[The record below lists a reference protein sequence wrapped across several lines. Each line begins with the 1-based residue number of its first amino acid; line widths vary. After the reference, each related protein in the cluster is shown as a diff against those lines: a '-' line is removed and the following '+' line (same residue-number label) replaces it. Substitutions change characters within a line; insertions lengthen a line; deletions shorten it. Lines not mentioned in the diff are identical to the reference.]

1 MAVKPIGT
9 TALTWG
15 SLLGRGNREPIDATQ
30 LNYSYTD
37 LLWEL
42 NQRTVS
48 YQIGANNG
56 GSGNY
61 YVGLIT
67 AVPYVNEDDKRKDSH
82 YTVDAN
88 GNKKLETI
96 DMKGPWYVSYKGT
109 DKGRG
114 TAKNKYG
121 FVPDGNPNTYY
132 ADRIVLKQEMD
143 YTLDNGFVRKTQL
156 GTYYTGVGHW
166 YDSYTKSKTYANGL
180 ECPDGV
186 YFPTTSYAEIFN
198 DYTHN
203 VATGIFS
210 HAEGGGTTA
219 SGNYSH
225 AEGDRTMSAG
235 TSTHAEGTNT
245 SAYSIASHA
254 EGGGTTASGNYSHAE
269 GGGTTAS
276 GEDSHAEG
284 GGTTASGPYSHAE
297 GNSTYANGDYSH
309 AEGSRTMSAGTST
322 HAEGTYTSAYS
333 IASHAEGYGTNASG
347 DQSHAEGNTTKAT
360 GANSHAEG
368 NGTYANGENSHA
380 EGGGTLAYSI
390 GSHAEGGGTTAS
402 GPYSHAEGGGT
413 IASGHYSHAEGGGTT
428 ASGNQSHTEGYTTK
442 ATGANSHAEG
452 NSTKATGDQSHA
464 EGGGTTASGNQS
476 HAEGNATKATGANSH
491 AEGIFTYVHST
502 AENSHAEG
510 TGSYT
515 KGVNAHAE
523 NSSYANGKN
532 SHSGGEATAGGVNS
546 FAHGVKRT
554 LASGANSIALVS
566 GTASGSNSIAFTGTA
581 SGNSSI
587 SLDGTASGSNS
598 VSIQGTAKSTDSIAI
613 GQGAIAETGQ
623 GAMALI
629 KGHATGQ
636 QSLATNA
643 SSASGTNSVAM
654 NASSASN
661 TQSFA
666 VNNSTASG
674 INSAST
680 NKGNASGEN
689 SISTNIS
696 TATGVNSAALN
707 NGNASGEGSVAMNYS
722 KATGKGSVAIGL
734 GTIASGEYSL
744 SNGHETRAN
753 NHDSHAEGYGTNA
766 SGDQSHAEGI
776 VTTTNGL
783 ASHAE
788 GQGSTTGTNATA
800 AHAEGSYT
808 IANNESEHAQGKYNV
823 SDTENSG
830 TLFTIGNGTANDKRH
845 NVVGIYH
852 NGDINIEGP
861 NTTNHN
867 TGYFKTT
874 VDGNH
879 TEVVRGNYTQTI
891 GTTGK
896 NNTCNITV
904 NGNTTNRL
912 NGTSDTRIT
921 GATYE
926 GYGSTFISSVTGFKS
941 SYAYNNVFNKVNK
954 SSYNYI
960 GEYLGTYVS
969 KSISERSDTNVYL
982 SAPKI
987 CIHGDT
993 ATDGTYV
1000 DISSDVSYVYG
1011 RRHTYIGQPVHGGTS
1026 VTTTI
1031 KGNTINENST
1041 TSNKTTNT
1049 NNETVTGNS
1058 TTNVTGSTNLTTG
1071 SLNITS
1077 GSTNLDLNKTHI
1089 HTTNELCIKSNTNT
1103 YFKGATNTYLGK
1115 DQEGY
1120 KGTNFYVSSSNTG
1133 DLTSPNISLNA
1144 STKYD
1149 ENVGNKS
1156 LTATGT
1162 LNEDITGVV
1171 TTTNRNNCN
1180 IYTYGNSYTYVHGN
1194 ITDTAEGERLV
1205 VTKGSINIHN
1215 LNNSNTYTSGNTYQY
1230 TSGNKTDTVSGTITI
1245 NCNTINE
1252 NSTTSNKT
1260 TNTNNETVTGNS
1272 TTNVTG
1278 STNLTTGSLNITS
1291 GVTNLNLNKTHIHV
1305 TNDLCIKSSTN
1316 TYFKGATNTY
1326 VGKDQE
1332 GNKGTNFYVT
1342 SSTLGDLTSP
1352 SISLNASKK
1361 YDENIGNKSVIAKGT
1376 LTEDITGIVTTTN
1389 RNNCNIYTYGNSY
1402 TYIHGNI
1409 TDTAE
1414 GERLVVTKSN
1424 VNVHNLSNSTT
1435 STSGNTYQYTS
1446 SNKTDAVG
1454 GTRTNITNGNVST
1467 TNKANVSITTRGAH
1481 TESITNERSFTV
1493 GKHDSLIVNSGG
1505 RTEKITGEKITQV
1518 VSGNI
1523 NAYTDD
1529 THDTRLHTRS
1539 TYVETVHTYI
1549 GDKTNTYI
1557 SGNYSV
1563 GLGQGIKIS
1572 SYTNVSTGKY
1582 NKDEASYFAVGIGTS
1597 DTNRKNAFWIS
1608 QGTTAGTNGVAYF
1621 SNNTYVYGNTY
1632 DPGQYPNN
1640 KEDKSWS
1647 AVVTYNM
1654 YRNSYTYLYKTVN
1667 DKFNTFG
1674 TGTYFTKSIDPF
1686 TYTPVSYTL
1695 HYTTQTFNNKENSW
1709 PIVKHQ
1715 YVLPQ
1720 AIPGALENDNSG
1732 MAGLMSARDKA
1743 RLDSIW
1749 EGDKQ
1754 IAGIQISTG
1763 SWQVFKNDG
1772 STYTLANIKHQS
1784 NSITNIK
1791 VEYGFK
1797 VKWSG
1802 TWKWTVNNQK
1812 NAEECKG
1819 AWGTTLPAVNTNSST
1834 YTSPVLSGNESG
1846 NWSQIC
1852 YETIYAAKRGLI
1864 ISGYPDDY
1872 AASSNGSRHL
1882 GSIVPASGKDNRS
1895 CSVSWATYRLLF
1907 YGMCTQAEAD
1917 GLNIG
1922 VMKTKTTKDITKRSW
1937 EIYYNSDSSHC
1948 FFMAYPAAFGNIATI
1963 KKNGVEI
1970 ITSSFLKVGAVN
1982 YTNGAGYTQQYYV
1995 YRSGVGAAGMSITI
2009 S

>member
-48 YQIGANNG
+48 YQIGTNNG

-114 TAKNKYG
+114 TAQNKYG

-203 VATGIFS
+203 VATGNFS
-210 HAEGGGTTA
+210 HSEGKQ
-219 SGNYSH
+219 
-225 AEGDRTMSAG
+225 
-235 TSTHAEGTNT
+235 NT
-245 SAYSIASHA
+245 V
-254 EGGGTTASGNYSHAE
+254 N
-269 GGGTTAS
+269 
-276 GEDSHAEG
+276 GE
-284 GGTTASGPYSHAE
+284 
-297 GNSTYANGDYSH
+297 
-309 AEGSRTMSAGTST
+309 
-322 HAEGTYTSAYS
+322 
-333 IASHAEGYGTNASG
+333 ASHAEGYGNTINAMHAHAEGHTNTVSADDSHAEGQGNSVSG
-347 DQSHAEGNTTKAT
+347 EYAHVEGYHTNVLSNAGHAEGNTTIVSAVN
-360 GANSHAEG
+360 A
-368 NGTYANGENSHA
+368 
-380 EGGGTLAYSI
+380 
-390 GSHAEGGGTTAS
+390 
-402 GPYSHAEGGGT
+402 
-413 IASGHYSHAEGGGTT
+413 
-428 ASGNQSHTEGYTTK
+428 
-442 ATGANSHAEG
+442 HAEG
-452 NSTKATGDQSHA
+452 NS
-464 EGGGTTASGNQS
+464 
-476 HAEGNATKATGANSH
+476 
-491 AEGIFTYVHST
+491 TYVHST

-546 FAHGVKRT
+546 FAHGVKGT
-554 LASGANSIALVS
+554 LASGSNSIALVS
-566 GTASGSNSIAFTGTA
+566 GTASGYSSVAIKGTASGSNSIALTGTA
-581 SGNSSI
+581 SGSNSIALSGTASGIGSI
-587 SLDGTASGSNS
+587 SLDGTASGIGS
-598 VSIQGTAKSTDSIAI
+598 VSIEGTAKSTDSVAI

-636 QSLATNA
+636 QSLAANA

-674 INSAST
+674 INSAS
-680 NKGNASGEN
+680 
-689 SISTNIS
+689 I
-696 TATGVNSAALN
+696 N

-722 KATGKGSVAIGL
+722 QATGKGSVAIGL

-744 SNGHETRAN
+744 AQGHETRAN

-788 GQGSTTGTNATA
+788 GQGGITGADAIA

-852 NGDINIEGP
+852 NGDINVEGQ

-891 GTTGK
+891 GTTSK

-904 NGNTTNRL
+904 NGNTTNRF

-960 GEYLGTYVS
+960 VESLGTYVS

-1058 TTNVTGSTNLTTG
+1058 TTNVTGNTNLTTG

-1077 GSTNLDLNKTHI
+1077 GSTNLDLNETHI
-1089 HTTNELCIKSNTNT
+1089 HVTNELCIKSSTNT

-1115 DQEGY
+1115 DQEGN
-1120 KGTNFYVSSSNTG
+1120 KGTNFYITSTNKG
-1133 DLTSPNISLNA
+1133 DLTSPNISINA

-1194 ITDTAEGERLV
+1194 ITDTV
-1205 VTKGSINIHN
+1205 
-1215 LNNSNTYTSGNTYQY
+1215 
-1230 TSGNKTDTVSGTITI
+1230 
-1245 NCNTINE
+1245 
-1252 NSTTSNKT
+1252 
-1260 TNTNNETVTGNS
+1260 
-1272 TTNVTG
+1272 
-1278 STNLTTGSLNITS
+1278 
-1291 GVTNLNLNKTHIHV
+1291 
-1305 TNDLCIKSSTN
+1305 
-1316 TYFKGATNTY
+1316 
-1326 VGKDQE
+1326 
-1332 GNKGTNFYVT
+1332 
-1342 SSTLGDLTSP
+1342 
-1352 SISLNASKK
+1352 
-1361 YDENIGNKSVIAKGT
+1361 
-1376 LTEDITGIVTTTN
+1376 
-1389 RNNCNIYTYGNSY
+1389 
-1402 TYIHGNI
+1402 
-1409 TDTAE
+1409 E

-1446 SNKTDAVG
+1446 GNKTDAVG
-1454 GTRTNITNGNVST
+1454 GTRTNITDGNVST
-1467 TNKANVSITTRGAH
+1467 TNKANVSITTSGTH

-1493 GKHDSLIVNSGG
+1493 GKHDSLTVNSGG

-1539 TYVETVHTYI
+1539 TYIETVHTYI

-1563 GLGQGIKIS
+1563 GLGQGIKVS
-1572 SYTNVSTGKY
+1572 SNTNVSTGKY

-1632 DPGQYPNN
+1632 DPSQYPNN

-1647 AVVTYNM
+1647 TVVTYNM

-1695 HYTTQTFNNKENSW
+1695 HYTTQTFNNKENNW
-1709 PIVKHQ
+1709 PTVKHQ
-1715 YVLPQ
+1715 YVLSQ

-1772 STYTLANIKHQS
+1772 STTYTLANIKHQS
-1784 NSITNIK
+1784 NSITNLK

-1834 YTSPVLSGNESG
+1834 YTSPVLGDNGTG

-1922 VMKTKTTKDITKRSW
+1922 IMKTKTTKDITGRSW
-1937 EIYYNSDSSHC
+1937 TINYTSDSSHC
-1948 FFMAYPAAFGNIATI
+1948 FFMAYPAAFGNISTI

-1970 ITSSFLKVGAVN
+1970 ITSSFIKVGAVN
-1982 YTNGAGYTQQYYV
+1982 YTNGAGFTQQYYV

>member
-48 YQIGANNG
+48 YQIGINNG

-67 AVPYVNEDDKRKDSH
+67 SVPYVNEDDKRKDSH

-114 TAKNKYG
+114 TAQNKYG

-166 YDSYTKSKTYANGL
+166 YDSYIMSKKYADGL
-180 ECPDGV
+180 ECPDGT

-198 DYTHN
+198 DYTYN

-210 HAEGGGTTA
+210 HAEGK
-219 SGNYSH
+219 S
-225 AEGDRTMSAG
+225 
-235 TSTHAEGTNT
+235 
-245 SAYSIASHA
+245 
-254 EGGGTTASGNYSHAE
+254 
-269 GGGTTAS
+269 
-276 GEDSHAEG
+276 
-284 GGTTASGPYSHAE
+284 
-297 GNSTYANGDYSH
+297 
-309 AEGSRTMSAGTST
+309 
-322 HAEGTYTSAYS
+322 
-333 IASHAEGYGTNASG
+333 
-347 DQSHAEGNTTKAT
+347 
-360 GANSHAEG
+360 
-368 NGTYANGENSHA
+368 
-380 EGGGTLAYSI
+380 
-390 GSHAEGGGTTAS
+390 
-402 GPYSHAEGGGT
+402 T
-413 IASGHYSHAEGGGTT
+413 IASG
-428 ASGNQSHTEGYTTK
+428 N
-442 ATGANSHAEG
+442 
-452 NSTKATGDQSHA
+452 QSHA
-464 EGGGTTASGNQS
+464 EGGGTTASGGCSHAEGAGTTANGYSS
-476 HAEGNATKATGANSH
+476 HAEGNATIVSAVNAH
-491 AEGIFTYVHST
+491 AEGNSTYVHST

-523 NSSYANGKN
+523 NSSYANGEN

-546 FAHGVKRT
+546 FAHGIKET
-554 LASGANSIALVS
+554 LASGSNSIALVS
-566 GTASGSNSIAFTGTA
+566 GTASGYSSVAIKGTASGSNSIALTGTA
-581 SGNSSI
+581 SGSNSIALSGTASGIGSI
-587 SLDGTASGSNS
+587 SLDGTASGIGS
-598 VSIQGTAKSTDSIAI
+598 VSIQGTAKSTDSVAI
-613 GQGAIAETGQ
+613 GQGSVAETAQ

-636 QSLATNA
+636 QSLATNI
-643 SSASGTNSVAM
+643 STASGTNSVAM

-666 VNNSTASG
+666 VNNSTSSG
-674 INSAST
+674 VNSTST

-734 GTIASGEYSL
+734 NTIASGEYSL
-744 SNGHETRAN
+744 SNGYETRAN

-766 SGDQSHAEGI
+766 SGDQSHTEGI
-776 VTTTNGL
+776 VTTTNGS

-788 GQGSTTGTNATA
+788 GQGSITGTNATA

-891 GTTGK
+891 GTTSK

-904 NGNTTNRL
+904 NGNTTNRF
-912 NGTSDTRIT
+912 NGTSDTRTT
-921 GATYE
+921 GATYK
-926 GYGSTFISSVTGFKS
+926 GYESSFISSVTGFKS

-1011 RRHTYIGQPVHGGTS
+1011 RRHTYIGQPVHSGTS

-1058 TTNVTGSTNLTTG
+1058 TTNVTGNTNLNTG

-1089 HTTNELCIKSNTNT
+1089 HVTNELCIKSSTDA
-1103 YFKGATNTYLGK
+1103 YFKGATNTFIGK
-1115 DQEGY
+1115 DQEGN
-1120 KGTNFYVSSSNTG
+1120 KSTNFYVTSSTTG

-1144 STKYD
+1144 ST
-1149 ENVGNKS
+1149 
-1156 LTATGT
+1156 
-1162 LNEDITGVV
+1162 
-1171 TTTNRNNCN
+1171 
-1180 IYTYGNSYTYVHGN
+1180 
-1194 ITDTAEGERLV
+1194 
-1205 VTKGSINIHN
+1205 
-1215 LNNSNTYTSGNTYQY
+1215 
-1230 TSGNKTDTVSGTITI
+1230 
-1245 NCNTINE
+1245 
-1252 NSTTSNKT
+1252 
-1260 TNTNNETVTGNS
+1260 
-1272 TTNVTG
+1272 
-1278 STNLTTGSLNITS
+1278 
-1291 GVTNLNLNKTHIHV
+1291 
-1305 TNDLCIKSSTN
+1305 
-1316 TYFKGATNTY
+1316 
-1326 VGKDQE
+1326 
-1332 GNKGTNFYVT
+1332 
-1342 SSTLGDLTSP
+1342 
-1352 SISLNASKK
+1352 K

-1376 LTEDITGIVTTTN
+1376 LTEDITGIVTITN
-1389 RNNCNIYTYGNSY
+1389 HNNYNTYTYGNSY
-1402 TYIHGNI
+1402 TYVHGNI
-1409 TDTAE
+1409 IDAIE
-1414 GERLVVTKSN
+1414 GERLVITKSP
-1424 VNVHNLSNSTT
+1424 VNIHNLSNSTT
-1435 STSGNTYQYTS
+1435 STSGNTYQYTNT
-1446 SNKTDAVG
+1446 NKTDAVHS
-1454 GTRTNITNGNVST
+1454 TRTNITDGNVST
-1467 TNKANVSITTRGAH
+1467 TNKSNVSITTRGAH
-1481 TESITNERSFTV
+1481 TESITNERSVTI
-1493 GKHDSLIVNSGG
+1493 GKHDSLIVSSGG
-1505 RTEKITGEKITQV
+1505 RTDNITGEKITQV
-1518 VSGNI
+1518 ISGNI

-1529 THDTRLHTRS
+1529 THDARLHTRS
-1539 TYVETVHTYI
+1539 TYIETVHAYI
-1549 GDKTNTYI
+1549 GDKSNTSI
-1557 SGNYSV
+1557 TGNYSV
-1563 GLGQGIKIS
+1563 GLGQGIKVS
-1572 SYTNVSTGKY
+1572 SNTNVSTGKY

-1608 QGTTAGTNGVAYF
+1608 QGNTVGTNGVGYF
-1621 SNNTYVYGNTY
+1621 SNHTYVYGNTY

-1654 YRNSYTYLYKTVN
+1654 YRNSYTHLYTTID
-1667 DKFNTFG
+1667 DKFATFG
-1674 TGTYFTKSIDPF
+1674 TGTYFTYSIDGL
-1686 TYTPVSYTL
+1686 TYTPTTNVFHWKTQIFDKDNNNWPKQSYSFTFTQAN
-1695 HYTTQTFNNKENSW
+1695 YTN
-1709 PIVKHQ
+1709 
-1715 YVLPQ
+1715 
-1720 AIPGALENDNSG
+1720 
-1732 MAGLMSARDKA
+1732 AGVMSAEDKR
-1743 RLDSIW
+1743 RLDSIKGFTYDNGNTH
-1749 EGDKQ
+1749 EYNFNENHTNGDNLHSFHINTDGSIGYTGWTQGFKYTNNASTVTLSYTHYTGNDSSINIPVLNDGNTINQ
-1754 IAGIQISTG
+1754 GSANASKAGIVTADQYNKIVSRLTYLEKWCM
-1763 SWQVFKNDG
+1763 WQSGLPNNK
-1772 STYTLANIKHQS
+1772 STYI
-1784 NSITNIK
+1784 
-1791 VEYGFK
+1791 
-1797 VKWSG
+1797 WSG
-1802 TWKWTVNNQK
+1802 TLSQFNSLTSKPSN
-1812 NAEECKG
+1812 
-1819 AWGTTLPAVNTNSST
+1819 TTF
-1834 YTSPVLSGNESG
+1834 
-1846 NWSQIC
+1846 
-1852 YETIYAAKRGLI
+1852 I
-1864 ISGYPDDY
+1864 IS
-1872 AASSNGSRHL
+1872 N
-1882 GSIVPASGKDNRS
+1882 
-1895 CSVSWATYRLLF
+1895 
-1907 YGMCTQAEAD
+1907 
-1917 GLNIG
+1917 
-1922 VMKTKTTKDITKRSW
+1922 
-1937 EIYYNSDSSHC
+1937 
-1948 FFMAYPAAFGNIATI
+1948 
-1963 KKNGVEI
+1963 
-1970 ITSSFLKVGAVN
+1970 
-1982 YTNGAGYTQQYYV
+1982 
-1995 YRSGVGAAGMSITI
+1995 
-2009 S
+2009 

>member
-48 YQIGANNG
+48 YQIGSNNG

-114 TAKNKYG
+114 TAQNKYG

-219 SGNYSH
+219 SGNQSHAEGVGTTASGNYSH
-225 AEGDRTMSAG
+225 AEGAG
-235 TSTHAEGTNT
+235 TTASKDSSHAEGVGTTASGNYSHAEGAGTTASKDYSHAEGWSTKASGNYSHAEGRSTTASEDYSHAEGGGTTASGIGSHAEGAGTTASGSGSHAEGKDTTASGDYSHAEGRSTTASEQCSHVEGISTTSSGIGSHAEGNNT
-245 SAYSIASHA
+245 TAIGHASHAEGCGTTSREDYSHAEGYGTTAGGSQSHA

-269 GGGTTAS
+269 GWSTTANGS
-276 GEDSHAEG
+276 GSHAEG
-284 GGTTASGPYSHAE
+284 FYTNANGLCSHVEGNNTTAESTSAHAEGERTKAIGQSSHAEGVSSYASGIGSHAE
-297 GNSTYANGDYSH
+297 GNNT
-309 AEGSRTMSAGTST
+309 T
-322 HAEGTYTSAYS
+322 
-333 IASHAEGYGTNASG
+333 ASG
-347 DQSHAEGNTTKAT
+347 NQSHTEGNTTKAT
-360 GANSHAEG
+360 GD
-368 NGTYANGENSHA
+368 
-380 EGGGTLAYSI
+380 
-390 GSHAEGGGTTAS
+390 
-402 GPYSHAEGGGT
+402 
-413 IASGHYSHAEGGGTT
+413 YSHAEGGGTT
-428 ASGNQSHTEGYTTK
+428 ASGYQSHAEGGGTKAIGQSSHAEGDFSYAGGIGSHAEGYSTK
-442 ATGANSHAEG
+442 ATGSNSHAEG
-452 NSTKATGDQSHA
+452 WSTTANGSSSHAEGVDTTASGSQSHA
-464 EGGGTTASGNQS
+464 EGGGTTASGDYS
-476 HAEGNATKATGANSH
+476 HAEGWSTTANGDRSH
-491 AEGIFTYVHST
+491 AEGYNTTVSAINAHAEGNFTYIHNT

-546 FAHGVKRT
+546 FAHGVKGT

-598 VSIQGTAKSTDSIAI
+598 VSIQGTAKSTDSVAI
-613 GQGAIAETGQ
+613 GQGSIAETGQ
-623 GAMALI
+623 GAMGLI

-654 NASSASN
+654 NASSATN

-674 INSAST
+674 INSTST
-680 NKGNASGEN
+680 NKGTASGEN

-766 SGDQSHAEGI
+766 SGDQSHTEGI

-830 TLFTIGNGTANDKRH
+830 TLFTIGNGTDNDKRH

-874 VDGNH
+874 VDGSH

-941 SYAYNNVFNKVNK
+941 SYAYNNAFNKVNK

-960 GEYLGTYVS
+960 GESLGTYVS

-1011 RRHTYIGQPVHGGTS
+1011 RRHTYIGQHVHGGTS

-1031 KGNTINENST
+1031 KG
-1041 TSNKTTNT
+1041 
-1049 NNETVTGNS
+1049 
-1058 TTNVTGSTNLTTG
+1058 
-1071 SLNITS
+1071 
-1077 GSTNLDLNKTHI
+1077 
-1089 HTTNELCIKSNTNT
+1089 
-1103 YFKGATNTYLGK
+1103 
-1115 DQEGY
+1115 
-1120 KGTNFYVSSSNTG
+1120 
-1133 DLTSPNISLNA
+1133 
-1144 STKYD
+1144 
-1149 ENVGNKS
+1149 
-1156 LTATGT
+1156 
-1162 LNEDITGVV
+1162 
-1171 TTTNRNNCN
+1171 
-1180 IYTYGNSYTYVHGN
+1180 
-1194 ITDTAEGERLV
+1194 
-1205 VTKGSINIHN
+1205 
-1215 LNNSNTYTSGNTYQY
+1215 
-1230 TSGNKTDTVSGTITI
+1230 
-1245 NCNTINE
+1245 NTINE

-1352 SISLNASKK
+1352 SISLNASTK

-1402 TYIHGNI
+1402 TYVHGNI

-1446 SNKTDAVG
+1446 ANKTDAVG

-1582 NKDEASYFAVGIGTS
+1582 NKDEASYFAIGIGTS

-1995 YRSGVGAAGMSITI
+1995 YRSGVGSAGMSITI

>member
-48 YQIGANNG
+48 YQIGTNNG

-82 YTVDAN
+82 YTVDAE

-114 TAKNKYG
+114 TAENKYG

-166 YDSYTKSKTYANGL
+166 YDSYIMSRKYADGL
-180 ECPDGV
+180 ECPDGT

-210 HAEGGGTTA
+210 HAEGGSTTA
-219 SGNYSH
+219 SGNCSH
-225 AEGDRTMSAG
+225 AEGVG
-235 TSTHAEGTNT
+235 TTANG
-245 SAYSIASHA
+245 YASHA
-254 EGGGTTASGNYSHAE
+254 EGRSTTANR
-269 GGGTTAS
+269 
-276 GEDSHAEG
+276 D
-284 GGTTASGPYSHAE
+284 
-297 GNSTYANGDYSH
+297 D
-309 AEGSRTMSAGTST
+309 
-322 HAEGTYTSAYS
+322 
-333 IASHAEGYGTNASG
+333 SHAEGYGTKATGSR
-347 DQSHAEGNTTKAT
+347 SHAEGYGTTAS
-360 GANSHAEG
+360 G
-368 NGTYANGENSHA
+368 YYSHA
-380 EGGGTLAYSI
+380 EGGSTTASGI
-390 GSHAEGGGTTAS
+390 GSHAEGG
-402 GPYSHAEGGGT
+402 
-413 IASGHYSHAEGGGTT
+413 
-428 ASGNQSHTEGYTTK
+428 N
-442 ATGANSHAEG
+442 
-452 NSTKATGDQSHA
+452 
-464 EGGGTTASGNQS
+464 
-476 HAEGNATKATGANSH
+476 
-491 AEGIFTYVHST
+491 TYVHST
-502 AENSHAEG
+502 AENS
-510 TGSYT
+510 
-515 KGVNAHAE
+515 
-523 NSSYANGKN
+523 
-532 SHSGGEATAGGVNS
+532 
-546 FAHGVKRT
+546 
-554 LASGANSIALVS
+554 
-566 GTASGSNSIAFTGTA
+566 
-581 SGNSSI
+581 
-587 SLDGTASGSNS
+587 
-598 VSIQGTAKSTDSIAI
+598 
-613 GQGAIAETGQ
+613 
-623 GAMALI
+623 
-629 KGHATGQ
+629 
-636 QSLATNA
+636 
-643 SSASGTNSVAM
+643 
-654 NASSASN
+654 
-661 TQSFA
+661 
-666 VNNSTASG
+666 
-674 INSAST
+674 
-680 NKGNASGEN
+680 
-689 SISTNIS
+689 
-696 TATGVNSAALN
+696 
-707 NGNASGEGSVAMNYS
+707 
-722 KATGKGSVAIGL
+722 
-734 GTIASGEYSL
+734 
-744 SNGHETRAN
+744 
-753 NHDSHAEGYGTNA
+753 
-766 SGDQSHAEGI
+766 
-776 VTTTNGL
+776 
-783 ASHAE
+783 
-788 GQGSTTGTNATA
+788 
-800 AHAEGSYT
+800 HAEGSYT

-830 TLFTIGNGTANDKRH
+830 TLFTIGNGTANDNRH
-845 NVVGIYH
+845 NVIGIYH
-852 NGDINIEGP
+852 NGDINIEGQ

-874 VDGNH
+874 VDGSH
-879 TEVVRGNYTQTI
+879 TEVVKGNYTQTI
-891 GTTGK
+891 GTTSK

-904 NGNTTNRL
+904 NGNTTNRF
-912 NGTSDTRIT
+912 NGTSDTRTT

-960 GEYLGTYVS
+960 GESLGTYVS
-969 KSISERSDTNVYL
+969 GPISERSDTNVYL

-987 CIHGDT
+987 CINGDT

-1000 DISSDVSYVYG
+1000 DISSDVSYIYG
-1011 RRHTYIGQPVHGGTS
+1011 RRHTYIGQPVHNGTS

-1058 TTNVTGSTNLTTG
+1058 T
-1071 SLNITS
+1071 
-1077 GSTNLDLNKTHI
+1077 
-1089 HTTNELCIKSNTNT
+1089 IK
-1103 YFKGATNTYLGK
+1103 
-1115 DQEGY
+1115 
-1120 KGTNFYVSSSNTG
+1120 
-1133 DLTSPNISLNA
+1133 
-1144 STKYD
+1144 
-1149 ENVGNKS
+1149 
-1156 LTATGT
+1156 
-1162 LNEDITGVV
+1162 
-1171 TTTNRNNCN
+1171 
-1180 IYTYGNSYTYVHGN
+1180 
-1194 ITDTAEGERLV
+1194 
-1205 VTKGSINIHN
+1205 
-1215 LNNSNTYTSGNTYQY
+1215 
-1230 TSGNKTDTVSGTITI
+1230 
-1245 NCNTINE
+1245 
-1252 NSTTSNKT
+1252 
-1260 TNTNNETVTGNS
+1260 
-1272 TTNVTG
+1272 VTG

-1305 TNDLCIKSSTN
+1305 TNDLCIKSSIN

-1326 VGKDQE
+1326 IGKDQE
-1332 GNKGTNFYVT
+1332 ENKSTNFYVT
-1342 SSTLGDLTSP
+1342 STNTGDLTSP
-1352 SISLNASKK
+1352 IISLNASTE
-1361 YDENIGNKSVIAKGT
+1361 YDENVGNKSVIATGT
-1376 LTEDITGIVTTTN
+1376 LTEDITGIVTKTN
-1389 RNNCNIYTYGNSY
+1389 HNNYNDYICGNSY
-1402 TYIHGNI
+1402 IYVHGNI
-1409 TDTAE
+1409 TDTTE
-1414 GERLVVTKSN
+1414 GERLVVTKN
-1424 VNVHNLSNSTT
+1424 HVNVHNLNNSTT

-1446 SNKTDAVG
+1446 NNKTDAVG
-1454 GTRTNITNGNVST
+1454 GTRTDITDGNVSV
-1467 TNKANVSITTRGAH
+1467 TNKTNVNITTGGTH
-1481 TESITNERSFTV
+1481 TESITNERSVTV

-1518 VSGNI
+1518 ISGNI

-1539 TYVETVHTYI
+1539 SYIETVHAYI
-1549 GDKTNTYI
+1549 GDKTNTVI
-1557 SGNYSV
+1557 NGNYSV
-1563 GLGQGIKIS
+1563 GLGQGIKVS
-1572 SYTNVSTGKY
+1572 SNTNVSTGKY

-1608 QGTTAGTNGVAYF
+1608 QGNTAGTNGVGYF

-1647 AVVTYNM
+1647 SVVTYNM

-1695 HYTTQTFNNKENSW
+1695 HYTTQTFNNAENSW
-1709 PIVKHQ
+1709 PTVKHQ

-1784 NSITNIK
+1784 NSITNLK

-1819 AWGTTLPAVNTNSST
+1819 AWGTTLPPVNTNSST
-1834 YTSPVLSGNESG
+1834 YTSSVLSGNG
-1846 NWSQIC
+1846 SQIC

-1872 AASSNGSRHL
+1872 AASSNGSKHL

-1917 GLNIG
+1917 GLNID
-1922 VMKTKTTKDITKRSW
+1922 VMKTKTTKDITGRNW
-1937 EIYYNSDSSHC
+1937 TINYTSDSSHC
-1948 FFMAYPAAFGNIATI
+1948 FFMAYPAAFGNISTI

-1970 ITSSFLKVGAVN
+1970 ITSSFIKVGAVN
-1982 YTNGAGYTQQYYV
+1982 YTNGAGFTQQYYV

>member
-48 YQIGANNG
+48 YQIGINNG

-67 AVPYVNEDDKRKDSH
+67 AVPYVNEDDNRKDSH

-114 TAKNKYG
+114 TAQNKYG

-166 YDSYTKSKTYANGL
+166 YDSYIMSKRYADGL
-180 ECPDGV
+180 ECPDGT

-198 DYTHN
+198 DYTYN
-203 VATGIFS
+203 VATGNFS
-210 HAEGGGTTA
+210 HSEGKQ
-219 SGNYSH
+219 
-225 AEGDRTMSAG
+225 
-235 TSTHAEGTNT
+235 NT
-245 SAYSIASHA
+245 
-254 EGGGTTASGNYSHAE
+254 
-269 GGGTTAS
+269 
-276 GEDSHAEG
+276 
-284 GGTTASGPYSHAE
+284 
-297 GNSTYANGDYSH
+297 ANG
-309 AEGSRTMSAGTST
+309 E
-322 HAEGTYTSAYS
+322 
-333 IASHAEGYGTNASG
+333 ASHAEGYNNTVNALHAHAEGNRNTVSG
-347 DQSHAEGNTTKAT
+347 NDSHAEGRENIVSGQYAHVEGYKNKVLLNA
-360 GANSHAEG
+360 GHAEG
-368 NGTYANGENSHA
+368 
-380 EGGGTLAYSI
+380 
-390 GSHAEGGGTTAS
+390 TT
-402 GPYSHAEGGGT
+402 
-413 IASGHYSHAEGGGTT
+413 TT
-428 ASGNQSHTEGYTTK
+428 VFAINAHT
-442 ATGANSHAEG
+442 EG
-452 NSTKATGDQSHA
+452 NSTYVHQAAD
-464 EGGGTTASGNQS
+464 
-476 HAEGNATKATGANSH
+476 NSH
-491 AEGIFTYVHST
+491 S
-502 AENSHAEG
+502 EG

-515 KGVNAHAE
+515 KGINAHAE

-546 FAHGVKRT
+546 FAHGVKGT
-554 LASGANSIALVS
+554 LASGSNSIALVS
-566 GTASGSNSIAFTGTA
+566 GTASGYSSVAIKGTASGSNSIALTGTA
-581 SGNSSI
+581 SGSNSIALSGTASGIGSI
-587 SLDGTASGSNS
+587 SLDGTASGIGS
-598 VSIQGTAKSTDSIAI
+598 VSIQGTAKSTDSVAI
-613 GQGAIAETGQ
+613 GQGSIAETGQ
-623 GAMALI
+623 GAMGLI

-636 QSLATNA
+636 QSLATNI
-643 SSASGTNSVAM
+643 STASGTNSVAM

-674 INSAST
+674 VNSASL
-680 NKGNASGEN
+680 NKGKASAEN

-696 TATGVNSAALN
+696 TATGVNSTALN

-734 GTIASGEYSL
+734 GTVAKGEYSL
-744 SNGHETRAN
+744 AQGHETRAN
-753 NHDSHAEGYGTNA
+753 NHDSHAEGYSTNA
-766 SGDQSHAEGI
+766 SRDQSHTEGI

-788 GQGSTTGTNATA
+788 GQGSITGTNATA

-830 TLFTIGNGTANDKRH
+830 TLFTIGNGTAEDNRH

-874 VDGNH
+874 VDGSH

-896 NNTCNITV
+896 NNNCNITV
-904 NGNTTNRL
+904 NGNTTNRF

-1011 RRHTYIGQPVHGGTS
+1011 RRHTYIGQPVHSGTS

-1058 TTNVTGSTNLTTG
+1058 IIKVTGNTNLNTG

-1077 GSTNLDLNKTHI
+1077 GNTKLDLNKTHI
-1089 HTTNELCIKSNTNT
+1089 HVTNELCIKSSTDA
-1103 YFKGATNTYLGK
+1103 YFKGDTNTFIGK
-1115 DQEGY
+1115 DQEGN
-1120 KGTNFYVSSSNTG
+1120 KSTNFYVTSTTKG

-1144 STKYD
+1144 
-1149 ENVGNKS
+1149 
-1156 LTATGT
+1156 
-1162 LNEDITGVV
+1162 
-1171 TTTNRNNCN
+1171 
-1180 IYTYGNSYTYVHGN
+1180 
-1194 ITDTAEGERLV
+1194 
-1205 VTKGSINIHN
+1205 
-1215 LNNSNTYTSGNTYQY
+1215 NT
-1230 TSGNKTDTVSGTITI
+1230 
-1245 NCNTINE
+1245 
-1252 NSTTSNKT
+1252 
-1260 TNTNNETVTGNS
+1260 
-1272 TTNVTG
+1272 
-1278 STNLTTGSLNITS
+1278 
-1291 GVTNLNLNKTHIHV
+1291 
-1305 TNDLCIKSSTN
+1305 
-1316 TYFKGATNTY
+1316 
-1326 VGKDQE
+1326 
-1332 GNKGTNFYVT
+1332 
-1342 SSTLGDLTSP
+1342 
-1352 SISLNASKK
+1352 K
-1361 YDENIGNKSVIAKGT
+1361 YDENIGNKSVIATGT
-1376 LTEDITGIVTTTN
+1376 LTEDITGIVTITN
-1389 RNNCNIYTYGNSY
+1389 HNNYNTYTYGNSY
-1402 TYIHGNI
+1402 TYVHGNI

-1435 STSGNTYQYTS
+1435 STSGNTYQYTNT
-1446 SNKTDAVG
+1446 NKTDAVH
-1454 GTRTNITNGNVST
+1454 GTRTNITDGKVSI
-1467 TNKANVSITTRGAH
+1467 TNKANVNITTGGAH
-1481 TESITNERSFTV
+1481 TESITNERSVTV
-1493 GKHDSLIVNSGG
+1493 GKHDSLIVSLGG
-1505 RTEKITGEKITQV
+1505 RTDKITGEKITQV
-1518 VSGNI
+1518 ILGNI

-1529 THDTRLHTRS
+1529 THDARLHTRS
-1539 TYVETVHTYI
+1539 TYIETVHAYI
-1549 GDKTNTYI
+1549 GDKSNTSI
-1557 SGNYSV
+1557 TGNYSV
-1563 GLGQGIKIS
+1563 GLGQGIKVS
-1572 SYTNVSTGKY
+1572 SNTNVSTGKF
-1582 NKDEASYFAVGIGTS
+1582 NKDEASYFVVGIGTS

-1608 QGTTAGTNGVAYF
+1608 QGNTAGTNGVGYF

-1654 YRNSYTYLYKTVN
+1654 YRNSYTYLYNTMN
-1667 DKFNTFG
+1667 DKFDTFG

-1709 PIVKHQ
+1709 PTVKHQ

-1772 STYTLANIKHQS
+1772 TTYTLANIKHQT
-1784 NSITNIK
+1784 NSITNLK

-1802 TWKWTVNNQK
+1802 TWKWTVSNQK

-1819 AWGTTLPAVNTNSST
+1819 AWGSTLPAVNTNSST
-1834 YTSPVLSGNESG
+1834 YTSPVLSGNGTG

-1864 ISGYPDDY
+1864 ISRYPDDY
-1872 AASSNGSRHL
+1872 AASSNGTRHL

-1895 CSVSWATYRLLF
+1895 CSVGWATYRLLF

-1917 GLNIG
+1917 GLNID
-1922 VMKTKTTKDITKRSW
+1922 VMKTKTTKDITGKSW
-1937 EIYYNSDSSHC
+1937 TINYKSDSSHC
-1948 FFMAYPAAFGNIATI
+1948 FFMAYPAEFGNISTI
-1963 KKNGVEI
+1963 KKNGAEI
-1970 ITSSFLKVGAVN
+1970 ITSSFLKVGTVN
-1982 YTNGAGYTQQYYV
+1982 YTNGAGYTQQYNV

>member
-1 MAVKPIGT
+1 MAVSTIKT
-9 TALTWG
+9 TQMTWG
-15 SLLGRGNREPIDATQ
+15 FLNSRLNREPIDAAS
-30 LNYSYTD
+30 LSNSYTD

-42 NQRTVS
+42 NQTS
-48 YQIGANNG
+48 STYELGKSNTG
-56 GSGNY
+56 GSSNF

-67 AVPYVNEDDKRKDSH
+67 SVPYVNKGHGKNEDGS
-82 YTVDAN
+82 
-88 GNKKLETI
+88 L
-96 DMKGPWYVSYKGT
+96 KGPWYVTYCGSDPNEGT
-109 DKGRG
+109 G
-114 TAKNKYG
+114 KYAFTG
-121 FVPDGNPNTYY
+121 HIDDPINAANTYY
-132 ADRIVLKQEMD
+132 ADRIVLKRELD
-143 YTLDNGFVRKTQL
+143 YALDKNTVSPLLL

-166 YDSYTKSKTYANGL
+166 YDSYTKSKEYRDENKEL
-180 ECPDGV
+180 PDGV

-203 VATGIFS
+203 VATGNFS
-210 HAEGGGTTA
+210 HSEGKQ
-219 SGNYSH
+219 NIV
-225 AEGDRTMSAG
+225 
-235 TSTHAEGTNT
+235 N
-245 SAYSIASHA
+245 
-254 EGGGTTASGNYSHAE
+254 
-269 GGGTTAS
+269 
-276 GEDSHAEG
+276 GE
-284 GGTTASGPYSHAE
+284 
-297 GNSTYANGDYSH
+297 
-309 AEGSRTMSAGTST
+309 
-322 HAEGTYTSAYS
+322 
-333 IASHAEGYGTNASG
+333 ASHAEGYGNTINAIHAHAEGHTNTISADDSHAEGQGNTISG
-347 DQSHAEGNTTKAT
+347 KYAHAEGYKNKVQSNAGHAEGNTTTVSAVNAHAEGNFT
-360 GANSHAEG
+360 YVHSNADNSHAEG
-368 NGTYANGENSHA
+368 N
-380 EGGGTLAYSI
+380 
-390 GSHAEGGGTTAS
+390 
-402 GPYSHAEGGGT
+402 
-413 IASGHYSHAEGGGTT
+413 
-428 ASGNQSHTEGYTTK
+428 
-442 ATGANSHAEG
+442 
-452 NSTKATGDQSHA
+452 
-464 EGGGTTASGNQS
+464 
-476 HAEGNATKATGANSH
+476 
-491 AEGIFTYVHST
+491 
-502 AENSHAEG
+502 
-510 TGSYT
+510 GSYT

-532 SHSGGEATAGGVNS
+532 SHSGAEATAGGVNS
-546 FAHGVKRT
+546 FAHGIKGT
-554 LASGANSIALVS
+554 LASGVNSIALVS
-566 GTASGSNSIAFTGTA
+566 GTASGDSSVAVKGTASGSNAIALTGTA
-581 SGNSSI
+581 SGNNSI
-587 SLDGTASGSNS
+587 SLDGTASGVNS
-598 VSIQGTAKSTDSIAI
+598 VSIQGTAKSTDNVAI

-623 GAMALI
+623 GAMGLI

-654 NASSASN
+654 NSSSASN

-674 INSAST
+674 VNSASL
-680 NKGNASGEN
+680 NKGNASAEN

-707 NGNASGEGSVAMNYS
+707 NGTASGEGSVAMNYS
-722 KATGKGSVAIGL
+722 KADGKGSVAIGL
-734 GTIASGEYSL
+734 GTVAKGEYSL
-744 SNGHETRAN
+744 AQGHESRAN
-753 NHDSHAEGYGTNA
+753 NYDSHAEGYGTNA
-766 SGDQSHAEGI
+766 SRDQSHTEGI

-800 AHAEGSYT
+800 SHAEGSYT

-830 TLFTIGNGTANDKRH
+830 TLFTIGNGTAEDNRH

-904 NGNTTNRL
+904 NGNTTNRF
-912 NGTSDTRIT
+912 NGTSDTRTT

-941 SYAYNNVFNKVNK
+941 SYAYNNVFNKVDK

-960 GEYLGTYVS
+960 GESLGTYVS

-993 ATDGTYV
+993 ATDGTYI

-1011 RRHTYIGQPVHGGTS
+1011 RRHTYIGQPVHSGTS

-1058 TTNVTGSTNLTTG
+1058 TINVTESTNLTTG

-1077 GSTNLDLNKTHI
+1077 GVTNLDLNKTHI
-1089 HTTNELCIKSNTNT
+1089 HVTNDLCIKSSTNT
-1103 YFKGATNTYLGK
+1103 YFKGVTNTYIGK
-1115 DQEGY
+1115 DKEGN
-1120 KGTNFYVSSSNTG
+1120 KGTNFYVTSTNTG

-1156 LTATGT
+1156 VIAKGSLT
-1162 LNEDITGVV
+1162 EDITGIV
-1171 TTTNRNNCN
+1171 TTTNRNNYN

-1194 ITDTAEGERLV
+1194 ITDT
-1205 VTKGSINIHN
+1205 I
-1215 LNNSNTYTSGNTYQY
+1215 
-1230 TSGNKTDTVSGTITI
+1230 
-1245 NCNTINE
+1245 
-1252 NSTTSNKT
+1252 
-1260 TNTNNETVTGNS
+1260 
-1272 TTNVTG
+1272 
-1278 STNLTTGSLNITS
+1278 
-1291 GVTNLNLNKTHIHV
+1291 
-1305 TNDLCIKSSTN
+1305 
-1316 TYFKGATNTY
+1316 
-1326 VGKDQE
+1326 
-1332 GNKGTNFYVT
+1332 
-1342 SSTLGDLTSP
+1342 
-1352 SISLNASKK
+1352 
-1361 YDENIGNKSVIAKGT
+1361 
-1376 LTEDITGIVTTTN
+1376 
-1389 RNNCNIYTYGNSY
+1389 
-1402 TYIHGNI
+1402 
-1409 TDTAE
+1409 E
-1414 GERLVVTKSN
+1414 GERLVVTKSH

-1454 GTRTNITNGNVST
+1454 GTRTNITDGKVSV
-1467 TNKANVSITTRGAH
+1467 TNKVNVNITTGGAH

-1505 RTEKITGEKITQV
+1505 RTEKITGEKIVQV

-1523 NAYTDD
+1523 NSYTDD
-1529 THDTRLHTRS
+1529 NHDTRLHTRS
-1539 TYVETVHTYI
+1539 TYIETVHTFI
-1549 GDKTNTYI
+1549 GDNTNTVI
-1557 SGNYSV
+1557 NGNYSI
-1563 GLGQGIKIS
+1563 GLGQGIKVS
-1572 SYTNVSTGKY
+1572 SNTNVSTGKF

-1608 QGTTAGTNGVAYF
+1608 QGNTAGTNGVGYF

-1632 DPGQYPNN
+1632 DPSQYPNN

-1647 AVVTYNM
+1647 TVVTYNM
-1654 YRNSYTYLYKTVN
+1654 YRNSYTYLYKTIN
-1667 DKFNTFG
+1667 NKFNTFG

-1709 PIVKHQ
+1709 PTVKHQ

-1772 STYTLANIKHQS
+1772 STTYTLTNIKHQS
-1784 NSITNIK
+1784 NSITNLK

-1797 VKWSG
+1797 IKWSG
-1802 TWKWTVNNQK
+1802 TWKWTINNQK

-1834 YTSPVLSGNESG
+1834 YTSPLLSGNGTG

-1872 AASSNGSRHL
+1872 ASSSNGTRHL

-1917 GLNIG
+1917 GLKID
-1922 VMKTKTTKDITKRSW
+1922 VMKTKTTKDITGKSW
-1937 EIYYNSDSSHC
+1937 TINYTSDSSHC
-1948 FFMAYPAAFGNIATI
+1948 FFMAYPAEFGNISTI

-1970 ITSSFLKVGAVN
+1970 ITSSFIKVGAVN
-1982 YTNGAGYTQQYYV
+1982 YTNGAGYTQQYNV

>member
-114 TAKNKYG
+114 TAQNKYG

-203 VATGIFS
+203 VATGNFS
-210 HAEGGGTTA
+210 HSEGKQ
-219 SGNYSH
+219 
-225 AEGDRTMSAG
+225 
-235 TSTHAEGTNT
+235 NT
-245 SAYSIASHA
+245 V
-254 EGGGTTASGNYSHAE
+254 N
-269 GGGTTAS
+269 
-276 GEDSHAEG
+276 GE
-284 GGTTASGPYSHAE
+284 
-297 GNSTYANGDYSH
+297 
-309 AEGSRTMSAGTST
+309 
-322 HAEGTYTSAYS
+322 
-333 IASHAEGYGTNASG
+333 ASHAEGYGNTINAIHAHAEGHTNTISADDSHAEGQGNSVSG
-347 DQSHAEGNTTKAT
+347 EYAHVEGYHTNVLSNAGHAEGNTTIVSAVN
-360 GANSHAEG
+360 A
-368 NGTYANGENSHA
+368 
-380 EGGGTLAYSI
+380 
-390 GSHAEGGGTTAS
+390 
-402 GPYSHAEGGGT
+402 
-413 IASGHYSHAEGGGTT
+413 
-428 ASGNQSHTEGYTTK
+428 
-442 ATGANSHAEG
+442 HAEG
-452 NSTKATGDQSHA
+452 NS
-464 EGGGTTASGNQS
+464 
-476 HAEGNATKATGANSH
+476 
-491 AEGIFTYVHST
+491 TYVHST
-502 AENSHAEG
+502 AENSHTEG

-546 FAHGVKRT
+546 FAHGVKGT

-598 VSIQGTAKSTDSIAI
+598 VSIQGTAKSTDSVAI
-613 GQGAIAETGQ
+613 GQGSIAETGQ
-623 GAMALI
+623 GAIALI

-636 QSLATNA
+636 QSLATNT
-643 SSASGTNSVAM
+643 SSASGTNSVSM
-654 NASSASN
+654 NASSATN

-674 INSAST
+674 INSTST
-680 NKGNASGEN
+680 NKGTASGEN

-788 GQGSTTGTNATA
+788 GQGSITGTNATA

-845 NVVGIYH
+845 NIVGIYH
-852 NGDINIEGP
+852 NGDINIESP

-941 SYAYNNVFNKVNK
+941 SYAYNNAFNKVNK

-960 GEYLGTYVS
+960 GESLGTYVS
-969 KSISERSDTNVYL
+969 KSILERSDTNVYL

-1077 GSTNLDLNKTHI
+1077 GVTNLNLNKTHI
-1089 HTTNELCIKSNTNT
+1089 HVTNDLCIKSSTNT
-1103 YFKGATNTYLGK
+1103 YFKGATNTYVGK
-1115 DQEGY
+1115 DQEGN
-1120 KGTNFYVSSSNTG
+1120 KGTNFYVTSTTLG

-1144 STKYD
+1144 STKYN

-1230 TSGNKTDTVSGTITI
+1230 TS
-1245 NCNTINE
+1245 
-1252 NSTTSNKT
+1252 
-1260 TNTNNETVTGNS
+1260 
-1272 TTNVTG
+1272 
-1278 STNLTTGSLNITS
+1278 
-1291 GVTNLNLNKTHIHV
+1291 
-1305 TNDLCIKSSTN
+1305 
-1316 TYFKGATNTY
+1316 A
-1326 VGKDQE
+1326 
-1332 GNKGTNFYVT
+1332 
-1342 SSTLGDLTSP
+1342 
-1352 SISLNASKK
+1352 
-1361 YDENIGNKSVIAKGT
+1361 
-1376 LTEDITGIVTTTN
+1376 
-1389 RNNCNIYTYGNSY
+1389 
-1402 TYIHGNI
+1402 
-1409 TDTAE
+1409 
-1414 GERLVVTKSN
+1414 
-1424 VNVHNLSNSTT
+1424 
-1435 STSGNTYQYTS
+1435 
-1446 SNKTDAVG
+1446 NKTDAVG
-1454 GTRTNITNGNVST
+1454 GARTNITDGNVST

-1529 THDTRLHTRS
+1529 THDTRLNTRS

-1632 DPGQYPNN
+1632 DPSQYPNN

-1654 YRNSYTYLYKTVN
+1654 YRNSYTHLYNTID
-1667 DKFNTFG
+1667 DKFATFG
-1674 TGTYFTKSIDPF
+1674 TGTYFTYSIDGL
-1686 TYTPVSYTL
+1686 TYTPTTNVLHWKTQIFDKANNNWPKQSYSFTF
-1695 HYTTQTFNNKENSW
+1695 TQANHTN
-1709 PIVKHQ
+1709 
-1715 YVLPQ
+1715 
-1720 AIPGALENDNSG
+1720 
-1732 MAGLMSARDKA
+1732 AGVMSAEDKR
-1743 RLDSIW
+1743 RLDSIKGFTYDNGNTH
-1749 EGDKQ
+1749 EYNFNENHTKGDNLHSFHINTDGTIGYTGWTQGFKYTNNASTVTLSYTHYTGNDSSINIPVLNDGNTINQ
-1754 IAGIQISTG
+1754 GSANASKAGIVTADQYNKIVSRLTYLEKWCM
-1763 SWQVFKNDG
+1763 WQSGLPNNK
-1772 STYTLANIKHQS
+1772 STYI
-1784 NSITNIK
+1784 
-1791 VEYGFK
+1791 
-1797 VKWSG
+1797 WSG
-1802 TWKWTVNNQK
+1802 TLAQFNSLTSKPEN
-1812 NAEECKG
+1812 
-1819 AWGTTLPAVNTNSST
+1819 TTF
-1834 YTSPVLSGNESG
+1834 
-1846 NWSQIC
+1846 
-1852 YETIYAAKRGLI
+1852 I
-1864 ISGYPDDY
+1864 IS
-1872 AASSNGSRHL
+1872 N
-1882 GSIVPASGKDNRS
+1882 
-1895 CSVSWATYRLLF
+1895 
-1907 YGMCTQAEAD
+1907 
-1917 GLNIG
+1917 
-1922 VMKTKTTKDITKRSW
+1922 
-1937 EIYYNSDSSHC
+1937 
-1948 FFMAYPAAFGNIATI
+1948 
-1963 KKNGVEI
+1963 
-1970 ITSSFLKVGAVN
+1970 
-1982 YTNGAGYTQQYYV
+1982 
-1995 YRSGVGAAGMSITI
+1995 
-2009 S
+2009 

>member
-48 YQIGANNG
+48 YQIGSNNG

-114 TAKNKYG
+114 TAQNKYG

-219 SGNYSH
+219 SGNQSHAEGVGTTASGNYSH
-225 AEGDRTMSAG
+225 AEGAG
-235 TSTHAEGTNT
+235 TTASKDYSHAEGWSTKASGNYSHAEGRSTTASEDYSHAEGGGTTASGIGSHAEGAGTTASGSGSHAEGKDTTASGDYSHAEGRSTTASEQCSHVEGISTTSSGIGSHAEGNNT
-245 SAYSIASHA
+245 TAIGHASHAEGCGTTSREDYSHAEGYGTTAGGSQSHA

-269 GGGTTAS
+269 GWSTTANGS
-276 GEDSHAEG
+276 GSHAEG
-284 GGTTASGPYSHAE
+284 FYTNANGLCSHVEGNNTTAESTSAHAEGERTKAIGQSSHAEGVSSYASGIGSHAE
-297 GNSTYANGDYSH
+297 GNNT
-309 AEGSRTMSAGTST
+309 T
-322 HAEGTYTSAYS
+322 
-333 IASHAEGYGTNASG
+333 ASG
-347 DQSHAEGNTTKAT
+347 NQSHTEGNTTKAT
-360 GANSHAEG
+360 GD
-368 NGTYANGENSHA
+368 
-380 EGGGTLAYSI
+380 
-390 GSHAEGGGTTAS
+390 
-402 GPYSHAEGGGT
+402 
-413 IASGHYSHAEGGGTT
+413 YSHAEGGGTT
-428 ASGNQSHTEGYTTK
+428 ASGYQSHAEGGGTKAIGQSSHAEGDFSYAGGIGSHAEGYSTK
-442 ATGANSHAEG
+442 ATGSNSHAEG
-452 NSTKATGDQSHA
+452 WSTTANGSSSHAEGVDTTASGSQSHA
-464 EGGGTTASGNQS
+464 EGGGTTASGDYS
-476 HAEGNATKATGANSH
+476 HAEGWSTTANGDRSH
-491 AEGIFTYVHST
+491 AEGYNTTVSAINAHAEGNFTYIHNT

-546 FAHGVKRT
+546 FAHGVKGT

-598 VSIQGTAKSTDSIAI
+598 VSIQGTAKSTDSVAI
-613 GQGAIAETGQ
+613 GQGSIAETGQ
-623 GAMALI
+623 GAMGLI

-654 NASSASN
+654 NASSATN

-674 INSAST
+674 INSTST
-680 NKGNASGEN
+680 NKGTASGEN

-766 SGDQSHAEGI
+766 SGDQSHTEGI

-830 TLFTIGNGTANDKRH
+830 TLFTIGNGTDNDKRH

-874 VDGNH
+874 VDGSH

-941 SYAYNNVFNKVNK
+941 SYAYNNAFNKVNK

-960 GEYLGTYVS
+960 GESLGTYVS

-1011 RRHTYIGQPVHGGTS
+1011 RRHTYIGQHVHGGTS

-1031 KGNTINENST
+1031 KG
-1041 TSNKTTNT
+1041 
-1049 NNETVTGNS
+1049 
-1058 TTNVTGSTNLTTG
+1058 
-1071 SLNITS
+1071 
-1077 GSTNLDLNKTHI
+1077 
-1089 HTTNELCIKSNTNT
+1089 
-1103 YFKGATNTYLGK
+1103 
-1115 DQEGY
+1115 
-1120 KGTNFYVSSSNTG
+1120 
-1133 DLTSPNISLNA
+1133 
-1144 STKYD
+1144 
-1149 ENVGNKS
+1149 
-1156 LTATGT
+1156 
-1162 LNEDITGVV
+1162 
-1171 TTTNRNNCN
+1171 
-1180 IYTYGNSYTYVHGN
+1180 
-1194 ITDTAEGERLV
+1194 
-1205 VTKGSINIHN
+1205 
-1215 LNNSNTYTSGNTYQY
+1215 
-1230 TSGNKTDTVSGTITI
+1230 
-1245 NCNTINE
+1245 NTINE

-1352 SISLNASKK
+1352 SISLNASTK

-1402 TYIHGNI
+1402 TYVHGNI

-1446 SNKTDAVG
+1446 ANKTDAVG

-1582 NKDEASYFAVGIGTS
+1582 NKDEASYFAIGIGTS

-1995 YRSGVGAAGMSITI
+1995 YRSGVGSAGMSITI

>member
-114 TAKNKYG
+114 TAQNKYG

-210 HAEGGGTTA
+210 HAEGE
-219 SGNYSH
+219 S
-225 AEGDRTMSAG
+225 
-235 TSTHAEGTNT
+235 
-245 SAYSIASHA
+245 
-254 EGGGTTASGNYSHAE
+254 
-269 GGGTTAS
+269 
-276 GEDSHAEG
+276 
-284 GGTTASGPYSHAE
+284 
-297 GNSTYANGDYSH
+297 
-309 AEGSRTMSAGTST
+309 
-322 HAEGTYTSAYS
+322 
-333 IASHAEGYGTNASG
+333 
-347 DQSHAEGNTTKAT
+347 
-360 GANSHAEG
+360 
-368 NGTYANGENSHA
+368 
-380 EGGGTLAYSI
+380 
-390 GSHAEGGGTTAS
+390 
-402 GPYSHAEGGGT
+402 T
-413 IASGHYSHAEGGGTT
+413 IASG
-428 ASGNQSHTEGYTTK
+428 N
-442 ATGANSHAEG
+442 
-452 NSTKATGDQSHA
+452 QSHA
-464 EGGGTTASGNQS
+464 EGGGTTASGGCS
-476 HAEGNATKATGANSH
+476 HAEGAGTTANGYSSHTEGNATTVSAVNAH
-491 AEGIFTYVHST
+491 AEGNSTYVHST

-523 NSSYANGKN
+523 NSSYANGEN

-546 FAHGVKRT
+546 FAHGIKET
-554 LASGANSIALVS
+554 LASGSNSIALVS
-566 GTASGSNSIAFTGTA
+566 GTASGYSSVAIKGTASGTNSIALTGTA
-581 SGNSSI
+581 SGSNSIALSGTASGIGSI
-587 SLDGTASGSNS
+587 SLDGTASGIGS
-598 VSIQGTAKSTDSIAI
+598 VSIQGTAKSTDSVAI

-623 GAMALI
+623 GAMGLI

-636 QSLATNA
+636 QSLATNI
-643 SSASGTNSVAM
+643 STSSGTNSVAM
-654 NASSASN
+654 NASSATN

-674 INSAST
+674 INSTST
-680 NKGNASGEN
+680 NKGTASGEN

-744 SNGHETRAN
+744 SQGHETRAN

-874 VDGNH
+874 VDGSH

-891 GTTGK
+891 GTANK

-904 NGNTTNRL
+904 NGNTTNRF
-912 NGTSDTRIT
+912 NGTSDTRTT

-1115 DQEGY
+1115 DQEGN
-1120 KGTNFYVSSSNTG
+1120 KGTNFYVTSSNTG

-1156 LTATGT
+1156 FTATGT

-1171 TTTNRNNCN
+1171 TRINRNNCN

-1194 ITDTAEGERLV
+1194 ITDTTEGERLV

-1230 TSGNKTDTVSGTITI
+1230 TSGNKTDSVVGTITVKG
-1245 NCNTINE
+1245 NTINE

-1272 TTNVTG
+1272 TINVTG

-1305 TNDLCIKSSTN
+1305 TNELCIKSSTN

-1352 SISLNASKK
+1352 NISLNASTK

-1402 TYIHGNI
+1402 TYVHGNI

-1424 VNVHNLSNSTT
+1424 VNVHNLSNYTT

-1446 SNKTDAVG
+1446 ANKTDAVG
-1454 GTRTNITNGNVST
+1454 GARTNITDGNVSI

-1539 TYVETVHTYI
+1539 TYIETVHTYI

-1632 DPGQYPNN
+1632 DPSQYPNN

-1715 YVLPQ
+1715 YVLSQ

-1772 STYTLANIKHQS
+1772 STTYTLANIKHQS
-1784 NSITNIK
+1784 NSITNLK

-1834 YTSPVLSGNESG
+1834 YTSPVLGDNGTG

-1922 VMKTKTTKDITKRSW
+1922 IMKTKTTKDITGKSW
-1937 EIYYNSDSSHC
+1937 TINYTSDSSHC
-1948 FFMAYPAAFGNIATI
+1948 FFMAYPAAFGNISTI

-1970 ITSSFLKVGAVN
+1970 ITSSFIKVGAVN
-1982 YTNGAGYTQQYYV
+1982 YTNGAGFTQQYYV

>member
-37 LLWEL
+37 FLWEL

-114 TAKNKYG
+114 TAQNKYG

-203 VATGIFS
+203 VATGNFS
-210 HAEGGGTTA
+210 HSEGKQ
-219 SGNYSH
+219 
-225 AEGDRTMSAG
+225 
-235 TSTHAEGTNT
+235 NT
-245 SAYSIASHA
+245 V
-254 EGGGTTASGNYSHAE
+254 N
-269 GGGTTAS
+269 
-276 GEDSHAEG
+276 GE
-284 GGTTASGPYSHAE
+284 
-297 GNSTYANGDYSH
+297 
-309 AEGSRTMSAGTST
+309 
-322 HAEGTYTSAYS
+322 
-333 IASHAEGYGTNASG
+333 ASHAEGYGNTINAIHAHVEGHTNTVSADDSHAEGQGNSVSG
-347 DQSHAEGNTTKAT
+347 EYAHAEGYKNKVQSNAGHAEGNTTIVSAVN
-360 GANSHAEG
+360 A
-368 NGTYANGENSHA
+368 
-380 EGGGTLAYSI
+380 
-390 GSHAEGGGTTAS
+390 
-402 GPYSHAEGGGT
+402 
-413 IASGHYSHAEGGGTT
+413 
-428 ASGNQSHTEGYTTK
+428 HTEG
-442 ATGANSHAEG
+442 NS
-452 NSTKATGDQSHA
+452 
-464 EGGGTTASGNQS
+464 
-476 HAEGNATKATGANSH
+476 
-491 AEGIFTYVHST
+491 TYVHST

-510 TGSYT
+510 IGSYT
-515 KGVNAHAE
+515 KGANAHAE

-546 FAHGVKRT
+546 FAHGVKGT
-554 LASGANSIALVS
+554 LASGLNSVAFVSGTASGSNSIAFDGTAS
-566 GTASGSNSIAFTGTA
+566 GSNSITIKGTASGSNSIAFTGTA
-581 SGNSSI
+581 SGENSI
-587 SLDGTASGSNS
+587 SLDGIASGSNS
-598 VSIQGTAKSTDSIAI
+598 VSIQGTAKSTDSVAI
-613 GQGAIAETGQ
+613 GQGSIAETGQ
-623 GAMALI
+623 GAMGLI

-654 NASSASN
+654 NASSATN

-674 INSAST
+674 MNSAST
-680 NKGNASGEN
+680 NKGTASGEN

-744 SNGHETRAN
+744 SHGHETRAN

-766 SGDQSHAEGI
+766 SRDQSHAEGI

-830 TLFTIGNGTANDKRH
+830 TLFTIGNGTANNKRH

-874 VDGNH
+874 VDGSH

-891 GTTGK
+891 GTVGK

-904 NGNTTNRL
+904 NGNTTNRF
-912 NGTSDTRIT
+912 NGTSDTRTT

-926 GYGSTFISSVTGFKS
+926 GYGSTFISTTKGAKYIY
-941 SYAYNNVFNKVNK
+941 SY
-954 SSYNYI
+954 S
-960 GEYLGTYVS
+960 T
-969 KSISERSDTNVYL
+969 
-982 SAPKI
+982 
-987 CIHGDT
+987 
-993 ATDGTYV
+993 
-1000 DISSDVSYVYG
+1000 
-1011 RRHTYIGQPVHGGTS
+1011 TYIHS
-1026 VTTTI
+1026 N
-1031 KGNTINENST
+1031 GNV
-1041 TSNKTTNT
+1041 TNT
-1049 NNETVTGNS
+1049 T
-1058 TTNVTGSTNLTTG
+1058 
-1071 SLNITS
+1071 
-1077 GSTNLDLNKTHI
+1077 
-1089 HTTNELCIKSNTNT
+1089 
-1103 YFKGATNTYLGK
+1103 A
-1115 DQEGY
+1115 
-1120 KGTNFYVSSSNTG
+1120 GTRT
-1133 DLTSPNISLNA
+1133 
-1144 STKYD
+1144 
-1149 ENVGNKS
+1149 
-1156 LTATGT
+1156 
-1162 LNEDITGVV
+1162 
-1171 TTTNRNNCN
+1171 
-1180 IYTYGNSYTYVHGN
+1180 N
-1194 ITDTAEGERLV
+1194 ITDGYVSETNKA
-1205 VTKGSINIHN
+1205 SIG
-1215 LNNSNTYTSGNTYQY
+1215 TYTTG
-1230 TSGNKTDTVSGTITI
+1230 TS
-1245 NCNTINE
+1245 
-1252 NSTTSNKT
+1252 
-1260 TNTNNETVTGNS
+1260 
-1272 TTNVTG
+1272 
-1278 STNLTTGSLNITS
+1278 
-1291 GVTNLNLNKTHIHV
+1291 
-1305 TNDLCIKSSTN
+1305 
-1316 TYFKGATNTY
+1316 
-1326 VGKDQE
+1326 
-1332 GNKGTNFYVT
+1332 
-1342 SSTLGDLTSP
+1342 
-1352 SISLNASKK
+1352 
-1361 YDENIGNKSVIAKGT
+1361 
-1376 LTEDITGIVTTTN
+1376 
-1389 RNNCNIYTYGNSY
+1389 
-1402 TYIHGNI
+1402 
-1409 TDTAE
+1409 
-1414 GERLVVTKSN
+1414 
-1424 VNVHNLSNSTT
+1424 
-1435 STSGNTYQYTS
+1435 YQYTS

-1454 GTRTNITNGNVST
+1454 GTRTNITDGYVSE
-1467 TNKANVSITTRGAH
+1467 TNKASIGTYTTGTSYQYTSSNKTDAVGGTRTNITVGNVNVTTKGAH

-1493 GKHDSLIVNSGG
+1493 GKHDSLTVSSGG

-1518 VSGNI
+1518 ISGNI

-1549 GDKTNTYI
+1549 GDKTNTVI
-1557 SGNYSV
+1557 NGNYSV
-1563 GLGQGIKIS
+1563 GLGQGIKVS
-1572 SYTNVSTGKY
+1572 SNTNVSTGKF

-1597 DTNRKNAFWIS
+1597 NTNRKNAFWIS
-1608 QGTTAGTNGVAYF
+1608 QGTTAGTNGVGYF
-1621 SNNTYVYGNTY
+1621 SNNTYIYGNTY
-1632 DPGQYPNN
+1632 DPSQYPNN

-1647 AVVTYNM
+1647 VAVTYNM
-1654 YRNSYTYLYKTVN
+1654 YRNSYTYLYKTMN
-1667 DKFNTFG
+1667 DKFDTFG

-1709 PIVKHQ
+1709 PTVKHQ

-1763 SWQVFKNDG
+1763 SWQVFKDDG

-1784 NSITNIK
+1784 NSITNLK

-1819 AWGTTLPAVNTNSST
+1819 AWGTTLPPVNTNSST
-1834 YTSPVLSGNESG
+1834 YTSPVLSGNGTG

-1917 GLNIG
+1917 GLKID
-1922 VMKTKTTKDITKRSW
+1922 VMKTKTTKDITGKSW
-1937 EIYYNSDSSHC
+1937 TINYTSDSSHC

>member
-48 YQIGANNG
+48 YQIGINNG

-67 AVPYVNEDDKRKDSH
+67 SVPYVNEDDKRKDSH

-88 GNKKLETI
+88 GNKVLETI

-114 TAKNKYG
+114 TAQNKYG

-166 YDSYTKSKTYANGL
+166 YDSYIMSRKYADGL
-180 ECPDGV
+180 ECPDGT

-198 DYTHN
+198 DYTNN
-203 VATGIFS
+203 VATGNFS
-210 HAEGGGTTA
+210 HAEGKLTTVNGEA
-219 SGNYSH
+219 SHGEGLSNIINALHAH
-225 AEGDRTMSAG
+225 AEGHR
-235 TSTHAEGTNT
+235 NKV
-245 SAYSIASHA
+245 
-254 EGGGTTASGNYSHAE
+254 SGN
-269 GGGTTAS
+269 
-276 GEDSHAEG
+276 DSHAEG
-284 GGTTASGPYSHAE
+284 RENTVSGEYAHVEGYKNKVQSNAGHAEGTTTTVSAANAHTE
-297 GNSTYANGDYSH
+297 GNSTY
-309 AEGSRTMSAGTST
+309 
-322 HAEGTYTSAYS
+322 
-333 IASHAEGYGTNASG
+333 
-347 DQSHAEGNTTKAT
+347 
-360 GANSHAEG
+360 
-368 NGTYANGENSHA
+368 
-380 EGGGTLAYSI
+380 
-390 GSHAEGGGTTAS
+390 
-402 GPYSHAEGGGT
+402 
-413 IASGHYSHAEGGGTT
+413 
-428 ASGNQSHTEGYTTK
+428 
-442 ATGANSHAEG
+442 
-452 NSTKATGDQSHA
+452 
-464 EGGGTTASGNQS
+464 
-476 HAEGNATKATGANSH
+476 
-491 AEGIFTYVHST
+491 VHSN
-502 AENSHAEG
+502 ADNSHAEG

-546 FAHGVKRT
+546 FAHGIKGT

-566 GTASGSNSIAFTGTA
+566 GTASGDSSVAVKGTASGSNAIAFTGTA

-613 GQGAIAETGQ
+613 GQGSVAETGQ
-623 GAMALI
+623 GAMGLI

-636 QSLATNA
+636 QSLATNT

-654 NASSASN
+654 NASSATN

-674 INSAST
+674 INSTST
-680 NKGNASGEN
+680 NKGTASGEN

-734 GTIASGEYSL
+734 GTVAKGEYSL
-744 SNGHETRAN
+744 AQGHESKAN

-766 SGDQSHAEGI
+766 SSDQSHTEGI

-788 GQGSTTGTNATA
+788 GQGSITGTNAIA

-852 NGDINIEGP
+852 NGDINVEAK

-879 TEVVRGNYTQTI
+879 TEVVKGNYTQTI
-891 GTTGK
+891 GTATK
-896 NNTCNITV
+896 NNICNITV
-904 NGNTTNRL
+904 NGNITNRF

-926 GYGSTFISSVTGFKS
+926 GYDSTFISTTKGAKHIY
-941 SYAYNNVFNKVNK
+941 SY
-954 SSYNYI
+954 S
-960 GEYLGTYVS
+960 T
-969 KSISERSDTNVYL
+969 
-982 SAPKI
+982 
-987 CIHGDT
+987 
-993 ATDGTYV
+993 
-1000 DISSDVSYVYG
+1000 
-1011 RRHTYIGQPVHGGTS
+1011 TYIHS
-1026 VTTTI
+1026 N
-1031 KGNTINENST
+1031 GNV
-1041 TSNKTTNT
+1041 TNT
-1049 NNETVTGNS
+1049 T
-1058 TTNVTGSTNLTTG
+1058 
-1071 SLNITS
+1071 
-1077 GSTNLDLNKTHI
+1077 
-1089 HTTNELCIKSNTNT
+1089 
-1103 YFKGATNTYLGK
+1103 A
-1115 DQEGY
+1115 
-1120 KGTNFYVSSSNTG
+1120 GTRT
-1133 DLTSPNISLNA
+1133 
-1144 STKYD
+1144 
-1149 ENVGNKS
+1149 
-1156 LTATGT
+1156 
-1162 LNEDITGVV
+1162 
-1171 TTTNRNNCN
+1171 
-1180 IYTYGNSYTYVHGN
+1180 N
-1194 ITDTAEGERLV
+1194 ITDKYVSETNKA
-1205 VTKGSINIHN
+1205 SIG
-1215 LNNSNTYTSGNTYQY
+1215 TYTTGTTYQY
-1230 TSGNKTDTVSGTITI
+1230 T
-1245 NCNTINE
+1245 
-1252 NSTTSNKT
+1252 
-1260 TNTNNETVTGNS
+1260 TG
-1272 TTNVTG
+1272 
-1278 STNLTTGSLNITS
+1278 
-1291 GVTNLNLNKTHIHV
+1291 
-1305 TNDLCIKSSTN
+1305 
-1316 TYFKGATNTY
+1316 A
-1326 VGKDQE
+1326 
-1332 GNKGTNFYVT
+1332 
-1342 SSTLGDLTSP
+1342 
-1352 SISLNASKK
+1352 
-1361 YDENIGNKSVIAKGT
+1361 
-1376 LTEDITGIVTTTN
+1376 
-1389 RNNCNIYTYGNSY
+1389 
-1402 TYIHGNI
+1402 
-1409 TDTAE
+1409 
-1414 GERLVVTKSN
+1414 
-1424 VNVHNLSNSTT
+1424 
-1435 STSGNTYQYTS
+1435 
-1446 SNKTDAVG
+1446 KTDAVG
-1454 GTRTNITNGNVST
+1454 GTRTNITDKYVSETNKASIGTYTTGTTYQYTTGAKTDAVGGTRTDITVGNVSI
-1467 TNKANVSITTRGAH
+1467 TNKANIDITTSGAH
-1481 TESITNERSFTV
+1481 TESITNERSVTV

-1505 RTEKITGEKITQV
+1505 ITEKITGEKITQV
-1518 VSGNI
+1518 ISGNI

-1529 THDTRLHTRS
+1529 THDTRLNTRS
-1539 TYVETVHTYI
+1539 TYIETVHAYI
-1549 GDKTNTYI
+1549 GDKSNTSI
-1557 SGNYSV
+1557 TGNYSV
-1563 GLGQGIKIS
+1563 GLGHGIKVS
-1572 SYTNVSTGKY
+1572 SDTNTTVGKH

-1608 QGTTAGTNGVAYF
+1608 QGNTTGTNGVGYF

-1632 DPGQYPNN
+1632 DPGQYPSDKD

-1647 AVVTYNM
+1647 VVVTYNM
-1654 YRNSYTYLYKTVN
+1654 YRNSYSYLYKTMN
-1667 DKFNTFG
+1667 DKFDTFG
-1674 TGTYFTKSIDPF
+1674 KGTYFTKSIDPF

-1709 PIVKHQ
+1709 PTVKHQ

-1772 STYTLANIKHQS
+1772 TTYTLANIKHQT
-1784 NSITNIK
+1784 NSITNLK

-1802 TWKWTVNNQK
+1802 TWKWTVSNQK

-1819 AWGTTLPAVNTNSST
+1819 AWGTTLPTVNTNSST
-1834 YTSPVLSGNESG
+1834 YTSPVLSGNGTG

-1872 AASSNGSRHL
+1872 AASSNGTRHL

-1917 GLNIG
+1917 GLNID
-1922 VMKTKTTKDITKRSW
+1922 VMKIKTTKDITGKSW
-1937 EIYYNSDSSHC
+1937 TINYTSDSSHC
-1948 FFMAYPAAFGNIATI
+1948 FFMAYPAEFGNISTI

-1982 YTNGAGYTQQYYV
+1982 YTNGAGYTQQYNV

>member
-1 MAVKPIGT
+1 M
-9 TALTWG
+9 TWG
-15 SLLGRGNREPIDATQ
+15 FLNSRLNREPIDAAS
-30 LNYSYTD
+30 LNNSYTD

-42 NQRTVS
+42 NQTS
-48 YQIGANNG
+48 STYELGKSNTG
-56 GSGNY
+56 GSSNF

-67 AVPYVNEDDKRKDSH
+67 SVPYVNKGHGQNEDSS
-82 YTVDAN
+82 
-88 GNKKLETI
+88 L
-96 DMKGPWYVSYKGT
+96 KGPWYVTYCGSDPNEGT
-109 DKGRG
+109 G
-114 TAKNKYG
+114 KYAFTG
-121 FVPDGNPNTYY
+121 HIDDPINAANTYY
-132 ADRIVLKQEMD
+132 ADRIVLKRELD
-143 YTLDNGFVRKTQL
+143 YALDKNTVSPLLL

-166 YDSYTKSKTYANGL
+166 YDSYTKSKEYRDENKEL
-180 ECPDGV
+180 PDGV

-203 VATGIFS
+203 VATGNFS
-210 HAEGGGTTA
+210 HSEGKQ
-219 SGNYSH
+219 
-225 AEGDRTMSAG
+225 
-235 TSTHAEGTNT
+235 NT
-245 SAYSIASHA
+245 V
-254 EGGGTTASGNYSHAE
+254 N
-269 GGGTTAS
+269 
-276 GEDSHAEG
+276 GE
-284 GGTTASGPYSHAE
+284 
-297 GNSTYANGDYSH
+297 
-309 AEGSRTMSAGTST
+309 
-322 HAEGTYTSAYS
+322 
-333 IASHAEGYGTNASG
+333 ASHAEGYGNTINAVHAHAEGHTNTVSANDSHAEGQGNSVSG
-347 DQSHAEGNTTKAT
+347 EYAHVEGYHTNVLSNAGHAEGNTTIVSAVN
-360 GANSHAEG
+360 AHAEG
-368 NGTYANGENSHA
+368 N
-380 EGGGTLAYSI
+380 
-390 GSHAEGGGTTAS
+390 
-402 GPYSHAEGGGT
+402 
-413 IASGHYSHAEGGGTT
+413 
-428 ASGNQSHTEGYTTK
+428 
-442 ATGANSHAEG
+442 
-452 NSTKATGDQSHA
+452 
-464 EGGGTTASGNQS
+464 
-476 HAEGNATKATGANSH
+476 
-491 AEGIFTYVHST
+491 FTYVYST

-546 FAHGVKRT
+546 FAHGVKGT
-554 LASGANSIALVS
+554 LASGVNSIALVS

-598 VSIQGTAKSTDSIAI
+598 VSIQGTAKSTDSVAI
-613 GQGAIAETGQ
+613 GQGSIAETGQ

-666 VNNSTASG
+666 VNNST
-674 INSAST
+674 
-680 NKGNASGEN
+680 ASGEN

-808 IANNESEHAQGKYNV
+808 IVNNESEHAQGKYNV

-830 TLFTIGNGTANDKRH
+830 TLFTIGNGTAEDNRH

-874 VDGNH
+874 VDGSH
-879 TEVVRGNYTQTI
+879 TEVVRGNYAQTI

-904 NGNTTNRL
+904 NGNTTNRF
-912 NGTSDTRIT
+912 NGTSDTRTT

-1011 RRHTYIGQPVHGGTS
+1011 RRHTYIGQPVHSGTS

-1077 GSTNLDLNKTHI
+1077 GSTNLDLN
-1089 HTTNELCIKSNTNT
+1089 E
-1103 YFKGATNTYLGK
+1103 
-1115 DQEGY
+1115 
-1120 KGTNFYVSSSNTG
+1120 
-1133 DLTSPNISLNA
+1133 
-1144 STKYD
+1144 
-1149 ENVGNKS
+1149 
-1156 LTATGT
+1156 
-1162 LNEDITGVV
+1162 
-1171 TTTNRNNCN
+1171 
-1180 IYTYGNSYTYVHGN
+1180 
-1194 ITDTAEGERLV
+1194 
-1205 VTKGSINIHN
+1205 
-1215 LNNSNTYTSGNTYQY
+1215 
-1230 TSGNKTDTVSGTITI
+1230 
-1245 NCNTINE
+1245 
-1252 NSTTSNKT
+1252 
-1260 TNTNNETVTGNS
+1260 
-1272 TTNVTG
+1272 
-1278 STNLTTGSLNITS
+1278 
-1291 GVTNLNLNKTHIHV
+1291 THIHV

-1342 SSTLGDLTSP
+1342 SSTLGYLTSP
-1352 SISLNASKK
+1352 TISLNASTK

-1389 RNNCNIYTYGNSY
+1389 RDNCNIYTYGNSY
-1402 TYIHGNI
+1402 TYVHGNI

-1435 STSGNTYQYTS
+1435 STSGNTYQYTLG
-1446 SNKTDAVG
+1446 NKTDAVG
-1454 GTRTNITNGNVST
+1454 GTRTNITYGNVST

-1493 GKHDSLIVNSGG
+1493 GKHDSLTVSSGG

-1539 TYVETVHTYI
+1539 TYIETVHTYI

-1557 SGNYSV
+1557 AGNYSV

-1632 DPGQYPNN
+1632 DPSQYPNN

-1654 YRNSYTYLYKTVN
+1654 YRNSYTYLYNTVN
-1667 DKFNTFG
+1667 DKLNTFG

-1709 PIVKHQ
+1709 PTVKHQ
-1715 YVLPQ
+1715 YVLSQ

-1772 STYTLANIKHQS
+1772 STTYTLANIKHQS
-1784 NSITNIK
+1784 NSITNLK

-1802 TWKWTVNNQK
+1802 TWKWTVSNQK

-1819 AWGTTLPAVNTNSST
+1819 SWGTTLPPVNTNSST

-1872 AASSNGSRHL
+1872 AASSNGSKHL

-1917 GLNIG
+1917 GLNID
-1922 VMKTKTTKDITKRSW
+1922 VMKTKTTKDITRRSW
-1937 EIYYNSDSSHC
+1937 TINYTSDSSHC
-1948 FFMAYPAAFGNIATI
+1948 FFMAYPAAFGNISTI

-1970 ITSSFLKVGAVN
+1970 ITSSFIKVGAVN

>member
-48 YQIGANNG
+48 YQIGINNG

-67 AVPYVNEDDKRKDSH
+67 SVPYVNEDDKRKDSH

-114 TAKNKYG
+114 TAQNKYG

-166 YDSYTKSKTYANGL
+166 YDSYIMSKKYADGL
-180 ECPDGV
+180 ECPDGT

-198 DYTHN
+198 DYTYN
-203 VATGIFS
+203 VATGNFSHSEGKQNTVNGEAS
-210 HAEGGGTTA
+210 HAEGYNNTINALHAHAEGHGNTV
-219 SGNYSH
+219 SGAYSH
-225 AEGDRTMSAG
+225 AEGKENIVSSKYAHVEGYKTKVEANAGHTEGNTTTVSAVN
-235 TSTHAEGTNT
+235 A
-245 SAYSIASHA
+245 
-254 EGGGTTASGNYSHAE
+254 
-269 GGGTTAS
+269 
-276 GEDSHAEG
+276 
-284 GGTTASGPYSHAE
+284 HAE
-297 GNSTYANGDYSH
+297 GNSTY
-309 AEGSRTMSAGTST
+309 
-322 HAEGTYTSAYS
+322 
-333 IASHAEGYGTNASG
+333 
-347 DQSHAEGNTTKAT
+347 
-360 GANSHAEG
+360 
-368 NGTYANGENSHA
+368 
-380 EGGGTLAYSI
+380 
-390 GSHAEGGGTTAS
+390 
-402 GPYSHAEGGGT
+402 
-413 IASGHYSHAEGGGTT
+413 
-428 ASGNQSHTEGYTTK
+428 
-442 ATGANSHAEG
+442 
-452 NSTKATGDQSHA
+452 
-464 EGGGTTASGNQS
+464 
-476 HAEGNATKATGANSH
+476 
-491 AEGIFTYVHST
+491 VHST
-502 AENSHAEG
+502 ADNSHAEG

-532 SHSGGEATAGGVNS
+532 SHSSGEATAGGVNS
-546 FAHGVKRT
+546 FAHGIKGT
-554 LASGANSIALVS
+554 LASGVNSVALVS
-566 GTASGSNSIAFTGTA
+566 GTASGDSAVAVKGTASGSNAMAFTGTA

-598 VSIQGTAKSTDSIAI
+598 VSIQGTAKSTDSVAI
-613 GQGAIAETGQ
+613 GQGSVAETEQ

-629 KGHATGQ
+629 KGHATGK

-661 TQSFA
+661 TQAFA
-666 VNNSTASG
+666 VNNSNASG
-674 INSAST
+674 INSSSL

-696 TATGVNSAALN
+696 TATGVNSVALN
-707 NGNASGEGSVAMNYS
+707 NGTANGEGSVAMNYS

-734 GTIASGEYSL
+734 GTVAKGEYSL
-744 SNGHETRAN
+744 AQGHESKAN

-766 SGDQSHAEGI
+766 SSDQSHTEGI
-776 VTTTNGL
+776 VTITNGL

-788 GQGSTTGTNATA
+788 GQGSITGTNATA

-830 TLFTIGNGTANDKRH
+830 TLFTIGNGTANDNRH

-852 NGDINIEGP
+852 NGDINVEAK

-879 TEVVRGNYTQTI
+879 TEVVKGNYTQTI
-891 GTTGK
+891 GTTSK

-904 NGNTTNRL
+904 NGNTTNRF
-912 NGTSDTRIT
+912 NGTSDTRTT

-926 GYGSTFISSVTGFKS
+926 GYESSFISSVTGFKS
-941 SYAYNNVFNKVNK
+941 SYSYNNVFNKVNK

-1011 RRHTYIGQPVHGGTS
+1011 RRHTYIGQPVHSGTS

-1058 TTNVTGSTNLTTG
+1058 TTNVTGSTNLNTG

-1089 HTTNELCIKSNTNT
+1089 HVTNELCIKSSTDA
-1103 YFKGATNTYLGK
+1103 YFKGATNTFIGK
-1115 DQEGY
+1115 DQEGN
-1120 KGTNFYVSSSNTG
+1120 KSTNFYVTSSTTG

-1144 STKYD
+1144 ST
-1149 ENVGNKS
+1149 
-1156 LTATGT
+1156 
-1162 LNEDITGVV
+1162 
-1171 TTTNRNNCN
+1171 
-1180 IYTYGNSYTYVHGN
+1180 
-1194 ITDTAEGERLV
+1194 
-1205 VTKGSINIHN
+1205 
-1215 LNNSNTYTSGNTYQY
+1215 
-1230 TSGNKTDTVSGTITI
+1230 
-1245 NCNTINE
+1245 
-1252 NSTTSNKT
+1252 
-1260 TNTNNETVTGNS
+1260 
-1272 TTNVTG
+1272 
-1278 STNLTTGSLNITS
+1278 
-1291 GVTNLNLNKTHIHV
+1291 
-1305 TNDLCIKSSTN
+1305 
-1316 TYFKGATNTY
+1316 
-1326 VGKDQE
+1326 
-1332 GNKGTNFYVT
+1332 
-1342 SSTLGDLTSP
+1342 
-1352 SISLNASKK
+1352 K

-1376 LTEDITGIVTTTN
+1376 LTEDITGIVTITN
-1389 RNNCNIYTYGNSY
+1389 HNNYNTYTYGNSY
-1402 TYIHGNI
+1402 TYVHGNI
-1409 TDTAE
+1409 IDVIE
-1414 GERLVVTKSN
+1414 GERLVITKSP
-1424 VNVHNLSNSTT
+1424 VNIHNLSNSTT
-1435 STSGNTYQYTS
+1435 STSGNTYQYTNT
-1446 SNKTDAVG
+1446 NKTDAVH
-1454 GTRTNITNGNVST
+1454 GTRTNITDGNVST
-1467 TNKANVSITTRGAH
+1467 TNKSNVSITTRGAH
-1481 TESITNERSFTV
+1481 TESITNERSVTI
-1493 GKHDSLIVNSGG
+1493 GKHDSLIVSSGG
-1505 RTEKITGEKITQV
+1505 RTDKITGEKITQV
-1518 VSGNI
+1518 ISGNI

-1529 THDTRLHTRS
+1529 THDARLHTRS
-1539 TYVETVHTYI
+1539 TYIETVHAYI
-1549 GDKTNTYI
+1549 GDKSNTSI
-1557 SGNYSV
+1557 TGNYSV
-1563 GLGQGIKIS
+1563 GLGQGIKVS
-1572 SYTNVSTGKY
+1572 SNTNVSTGKF
-1582 NKDEASYFAVGIGTS
+1582 NKDEASYFAVGIGTY

-1608 QGTTAGTNGVAYF
+1608 QNAKDAGYNGVGYF

-1632 DPGQYPNN
+1632 DPGQYPSN
-1640 KEDKSWS
+1640 KDDKSWS

-1654 YRNSYTYLYKTVN
+1654 YRNSYTYLYNTID
-1667 DKFNTFG
+1667 DKFTTFG
-1674 TGTYFTKSIDPF
+1674 TKTYFTYSIDGL
-1686 TYTPVSYTL
+1686 TYTSTTNVFHWKTQIFDKDNNNWPKQSYSF
-1695 HYTTQTFNNKENSW
+1695 TFT
-1709 PIVKHQ
+1709 
-1715 YVLPQ
+1715 Q

-1754 IAGIQISTG
+1754 IAGIEISTG

-1784 NSITNIK
+1784 NSITNLK

-1802 TWKWTVNNQK
+1802 TWKWTVSNQK

-1834 YTSPVLSGNESG
+1834 YTSPVLSDNGSG

-1917 GLNIG
+1917 GLNIN
-1922 VMKTKTTKDITKRSW
+1922 VMKTKTTKDITRKSW
-1937 EIYYNSDSSHC
+1937 TINYTSDSSHC
-1948 FFMAYPAAFGNIATI
+1948 FFMAYPAEFGNISTI

-1970 ITSSFLKVGAVN
+1970 ITSSFLKVGVVN
-1982 YTNGAGYTQQYYV
+1982 YTNGAGYTQQYNV

>member
-210 HAEGGGTTA
+210 HAEGRGTTA
-219 SGNYSH
+219 SGN
-225 AEGDRTMSAG
+225 
-235 TSTHAEGTNT
+235 
-245 SAYSIASHA
+245 
-254 EGGGTTASGNYSHAE
+254 
-269 GGGTTAS
+269 
-276 GEDSHAEG
+276 
-284 GGTTASGPYSHAE
+284 
-297 GNSTYANGDYSH
+297 
-309 AEGSRTMSAGTST
+309 
-322 HAEGTYTSAYS
+322 
-333 IASHAEGYGTNASG
+333 
-347 DQSHAEGNTTKAT
+347 
-360 GANSHAEG
+360 
-368 NGTYANGENSHA
+368 
-380 EGGGTLAYSI
+380 
-390 GSHAEGGGTTAS
+390 
-402 GPYSHAEGGGT
+402 
-413 IASGHYSHAEGGGTT
+413 
-428 ASGNQSHTEGYTTK
+428 
-442 ATGANSHAEG
+442 
-452 NSTKATGDQSHA
+452 QSHA
-464 EGGGTTASGNQS
+464 EGGGTTASGSCS
-476 HAEGNATKATGANSH
+476 HAEGVGTTANGYSSHTEGNATIVSAVNAH
-491 AEGIFTYVHST
+491 AEGNSTYVHST

-523 NSSYANGKN
+523 NSSYANGEN

-546 FAHGVKRT
+546 FAHGVKGT
-554 LASGANSIALVS
+554 LASGSNSIALVS
-566 GTASGSNSIAFTGTA
+566 GTASGYSSVAIKGTASGTNSIALTGTA
-581 SGNSSI
+581 SGSNSIALSGTASGIGSI
-587 SLDGTASGSNS
+587 SLDGTASGIGS

-1115 DQEGY
+1115 DQEGN
-1120 KGTNFYVSSSNTG
+1120 KGTNFYVTSTNTG

-1144 STKYD
+1144 STKYN

-1230 TSGNKTDTVSGTITI
+1230 TSGNKTDSVVGTITI

-1291 GVTNLNLNKTHIHV
+1291 GVTNLNLNKTHIHI
-1305 TNDLCIKSSTN
+1305 TNELCIKSSTN

-1326 VGKDQE
+1326 VGKDKE
-1332 GNKGTNFYVT
+1332 GNKGTNFYIT

-1352 SISLNASKK
+1352 NISLNASTK

-1402 TYIHGNI
+1402 TYVHGNI

-1446 SNKTDAVG
+1446 ANKTDAVG

-1995 YRSGVGAAGMSITI
+1995 YRSGVGSAGMSITI

>member
-114 TAKNKYG
+114 TAQNKYG

-203 VATGIFS
+203 VATGNFS
-210 HAEGGGTTA
+210 HSEGKQ
-219 SGNYSH
+219 
-225 AEGDRTMSAG
+225 
-235 TSTHAEGTNT
+235 NT
-245 SAYSIASHA
+245 V
-254 EGGGTTASGNYSHAE
+254 N
-269 GGGTTAS
+269 
-276 GEDSHAEG
+276 GE
-284 GGTTASGPYSHAE
+284 
-297 GNSTYANGDYSH
+297 
-309 AEGSRTMSAGTST
+309 
-322 HAEGTYTSAYS
+322 
-333 IASHAEGYGTNASG
+333 ASHAEGYGNTINAIHAHAEGHTNTVSADDSHAEGQGNSVSG
-347 DQSHAEGNTTKAT
+347 EYAHVEGYHTNVLSNAGHAEGNTTIVSAVN
-360 GANSHAEG
+360 A
-368 NGTYANGENSHA
+368 
-380 EGGGTLAYSI
+380 
-390 GSHAEGGGTTAS
+390 
-402 GPYSHAEGGGT
+402 
-413 IASGHYSHAEGGGTT
+413 
-428 ASGNQSHTEGYTTK
+428 
-442 ATGANSHAEG
+442 HAEG
-452 NSTKATGDQSHA
+452 NS
-464 EGGGTTASGNQS
+464 
-476 HAEGNATKATGANSH
+476 
-491 AEGIFTYVHST
+491 TYVHST

-546 FAHGVKRT
+546 FAHGVKGT
-554 LASGANSIALVS
+554 LASGVNSIALVS

-587 SLDGTASGSNS
+587 SLDGTASGANS
-598 VSIQGTAKSTDSIAI
+598 VSIQGTAKSTDSVAI
-613 GQGAIAETGQ
+613 GQGSIAETGQ

-654 NASSASN
+654 NASSATN

-666 VNNSTASG
+666 VNNSTSSG

-696 TATGVNSAALN
+696 TASGVNSAALN

-744 SNGHETRAN
+744 SQGHETRAN
-753 NHDSHAEGYGTNA
+753 NHDSHAEGYGTHA
-766 SGDQSHAEGI
+766 SGDQSHTEGI

-874 VDGNH
+874 VDGSH
-879 TEVVRGNYTQTI
+879 TEVVKGNYTQTI
-891 GTTGK
+891 GTTSK

-904 NGNTTNRL
+904 NGNTTNRF
-912 NGTSDTRIT
+912 NGTSDTRTT

-1077 GSTNLDLNKTHI
+1077 G
-1089 HTTNELCIKSNTNT
+1089 
-1103 YFKGATNTYLGK
+1103 
-1115 DQEGY
+1115 
-1120 KGTNFYVSSSNTG
+1120 
-1133 DLTSPNISLNA
+1133 
-1144 STKYD
+1144 
-1149 ENVGNKS
+1149 
-1156 LTATGT
+1156 
-1162 LNEDITGVV
+1162 
-1171 TTTNRNNCN
+1171 
-1180 IYTYGNSYTYVHGN
+1180 
-1194 ITDTAEGERLV
+1194 
-1205 VTKGSINIHN
+1205 
-1215 LNNSNTYTSGNTYQY
+1215 
-1230 TSGNKTDTVSGTITI
+1230 
-1245 NCNTINE
+1245 
-1252 NSTTSNKT
+1252 
-1260 TNTNNETVTGNS
+1260 
-1272 TTNVTG
+1272 
-1278 STNLTTGSLNITS
+1278 
-1291 GVTNLNLNKTHIHV
+1291 VTNLNLNKTHIHV
-1305 TNDLCIKSSTN
+1305 TNELCIKSSTN

-1352 SISLNASKK
+1352 SISLNASTK

-1389 RNNCNIYTYGNSY
+1389 RNNYNVYTYGNSY
-1402 TYIHGNI
+1402 TYVHGNI

-1446 SNKTDAVG
+1446 ANKTDAVG
-1454 GTRTNITNGNVST
+1454 GTRTNITDGNVST

-1493 GKHDSLIVNSGG
+1493 GKHDSLTVSSGG

-1539 TYVETVHTYI
+1539 TYIETVHTYI

-1582 NKDEASYFAVGIGTS
+1582 NKDEASYFAVGIGIS

-1632 DPGQYPNN
+1632 DPSQYPNN

-1709 PIVKHQ
+1709 PTVKHQ
-1715 YVLPQ
+1715 YVLSQ

-1763 SWQVFKNDG
+1763 TWTIYKNDG
-1772 STYTLANIKHQS
+1772 STTYTLSNIKHQS

-1819 AWGTTLPAVNTNSST
+1819 SWGTTLPAVNTNSST
-1834 YTSPVLSGNESG
+1834 YTSPVLIGNESG

-1922 VMKTKTTKDITKRSW
+1922 IMKTKTTKDITKRSW
-1937 EIYYNSDSSHC
+1937 TINYTSDSSHC

>member
-48 YQIGANNG
+48 YEIGTNNG

-67 AVPYVNEDDKRKDSH
+67 SVPYVNEDDKRKDSH
-82 YTVDAN
+82 YTVDK

-114 TAKNKYG
+114 TAQNKYG

-166 YDSYTKSKTYANGL
+166 YDSYTKSKEYSNGKKEL
-180 ECPDGV
+180 PDGT

-198 DYTHN
+198 DYTNN
-203 VATGIFS
+203 VATGNFS
-210 HAEGGGTTA
+210 HAEGKLTTVNGEA
-219 SGNYSH
+219 SHGEGLSNTVNALHAH
-225 AEGDRTMSAG
+225 AEGHR
-235 TSTHAEGTNT
+235 NT
-245 SAYSIASHA
+245 V
-254 EGGGTTASGNYSHAE
+254 SGN
-269 GGGTTAS
+269 
-276 GEDSHAEG
+276 DSHAEG
-284 GGTTASGPYSHAE
+284 RENIVSGEYAHVEGYKNKVLFNAGHAEGTTTTVSAVNAHTE
-297 GNSTYANGDYSH
+297 GNSTY
-309 AEGSRTMSAGTST
+309 
-322 HAEGTYTSAYS
+322 
-333 IASHAEGYGTNASG
+333 
-347 DQSHAEGNTTKAT
+347 
-360 GANSHAEG
+360 
-368 NGTYANGENSHA
+368 
-380 EGGGTLAYSI
+380 
-390 GSHAEGGGTTAS
+390 
-402 GPYSHAEGGGT
+402 
-413 IASGHYSHAEGGGTT
+413 
-428 ASGNQSHTEGYTTK
+428 
-442 ATGANSHAEG
+442 
-452 NSTKATGDQSHA
+452 
-464 EGGGTTASGNQS
+464 
-476 HAEGNATKATGANSH
+476 
-491 AEGIFTYVHST
+491 VHSN
-502 AENSHAEG
+502 ADNSHAEG

-532 SHSGGEATAGGVNS
+532 SHSGGEATAGGINS
-546 FAHGVKRT
+546 FAHGIKGT
-554 LASGANSIALVS
+554 LASGVNSVALVS
-566 GTASGSNSIAFTGTA
+566 GTASGDNSVAVKGTASGNEAIAVTGTA
-581 SGNSSI
+581 SGDNSI

-598 VSIQGTAKSTDSIAI
+598 VSIQGTAKSINSIAI
-613 GQGAIAETGQ
+613 GQGSVAETGQ
-623 GAMALI
+623 DAMALI

-654 NASSASN
+654 NASSASG
-661 TQSFA
+661 
-666 VNNSTASG
+666 VKSTAM
-674 INSAST
+674 
-680 NKGNASGEN
+680 
-689 SISTNIS
+689 
-696 TATGVNSAALN
+696 N
-707 NGNASGEGSVAMNYS
+707 NGTAEGEGSVAMNYS
-722 KATGKGSVAIGL
+722 KATGLGSVAIGL
-734 GTIASGEYSL
+734 RTVAKGEYSL
-744 SNGHETRAN
+744 AQGHESKAN

-766 SGDQSHAEGI
+766 SSDQSHTEGI

-788 GQGSTTGTNATA
+788 GQGSITGTNAIA

-879 TEVVRGNYTQTI
+879 TEVVKGNYTQTI
-891 GTTGK
+891 GTATK

-904 NGNTTNRL
+904 NGNTTNRF
-912 NGTSDTRIT
+912 NGTSDTRTT

-926 GYGSTFISSVTGFKS
+926 GYGSSFISTVSGFKS
-941 SYAYNNVFNKVNK
+941 CYAYDGNYVYVNK
-954 SSYNYI
+954 ALETFVN
-960 GEYLGTYVS
+960 G
-969 KSISERSDTNVYL
+969 SITERADNNVYL

-987 CIHGDT
+987 CIHGD
-993 ATDGTYV
+993 ATKDGTYV

-1011 RRHTYIGQPVHGGTS
+1011 RRHTYIGQPVHDGTS

-1031 KGNTINENST
+1031 KGTTINENST

-1049 NNETVTGNS
+1049 NNENVTGNS
-1058 TTNVTGSTNLTTG
+1058 TIKVTGNTNLNTG

-1089 HTTNELCIKSNTNT
+1089 HVTNELCIKSSTDA
-1103 YFKGATNTYLGK
+1103 YFKGAKNT
-1115 DQEGY
+1115 
-1120 KGTNFYVSSSNTG
+1120 F
-1133 DLTSPNISLNA
+1133 I
-1144 STKYD
+1144 
-1149 ENVGNKS
+1149 
-1156 LTATGT
+1156 
-1162 LNEDITGVV
+1162 
-1171 TTTNRNNCN
+1171 
-1180 IYTYGNSYTYVHGN
+1180 
-1194 ITDTAEGERLV
+1194 
-1205 VTKGSINIHN
+1205 
-1215 LNNSNTYTSGNTYQY
+1215 
-1230 TSGNKTDTVSGTITI
+1230 
-1245 NCNTINE
+1245 
-1252 NSTTSNKT
+1252 
-1260 TNTNNETVTGNS
+1260 
-1272 TTNVTG
+1272 
-1278 STNLTTGSLNITS
+1278 
-1291 GVTNLNLNKTHIHV
+1291 
-1305 TNDLCIKSSTN
+1305 
-1316 TYFKGATNTY
+1316 
-1326 VGKDQE
+1326 GKDQE

-1342 SSTLGDLTSP
+1342 STTKGDLTSP
-1352 SISLNASKK
+1352 SISLNASTK
-1361 YDENIGNKSVIAKGT
+1361 YDENIGNKSVISTGT
-1376 LTEDITGIVTTTN
+1376 LTEDITGAVTKINKDNYTS
-1389 RNNCNIYTYGNSY
+1389 YTYENSY
-1402 TYIHGNI
+1402 TYVHGNI
-1409 TDTAE
+1409 TNTTE
-1414 GERLVVTKSN
+1414 GNREIATDGN
-1424 VNVHNLSNSTT
+1424 VNITNGTIVKNDKKQDVEQQSEVKIITYGT
-1435 STSGNTYQYTS
+1435 SYAYTS
-1446 SNKTDAVG
+1446 SNKDDIVKG
-1454 GTRTNITNGNVST
+1454 IRTNITVGNVNI
-1467 TNKANVSITTRGAH
+1467 TNGTIVKNDKKQDVEQQSEVKIITYGTSYAYTSSNKDDIVKGIRTNITANNVNVTNEANVNITTGGVH
-1481 TESITNERSFTV
+1481 TESITNERSVTV
-1493 GKHDSLIVNSGG
+1493 GKHDSLIVSSGG
-1505 RTEKITGEKITQV
+1505 KTEKITGEKITQV

-1539 TYVETVHTYI
+1539 AYIETVHVYI
-1549 GDKTNTYI
+1549 GDKTNTVI
-1557 SGNYSV
+1557 NGNYSI
-1563 GLGQGIKIS
+1563 GLGQGIKVS
-1572 SYTNVSTGKY
+1572 SYTNTTVGKY
-1582 NKDEASYFAVGIGTS
+1582 NEDKKSYFAVGIGVGPYKDDEGKS
-1597 DTNRKNAFWIS
+1597 QISRKNAFWIGQS
-1608 QGTTAGTNGVAYF
+1608 EIEDGKNGVGYF
-1621 SNNTYVYGNTY
+1621 SNDTYVYAHDY
-1632 DPGQYPNN
+1632 DPGIYKGD
-1640 KEDKSWS
+1640 KEINHKSWS
-1647 AVVTYNM
+1647 TVVTYNM
-1654 YRNSYTYLYKTVN
+1654 YRNSYNYLYNTIN
-1667 DKFNTFG
+1667 DKFDTFG
-1674 TGTYFTKSIDPF
+1674 NNTYFTKSIDNI
-1686 TYTPVSYTL
+1686 TRDKDTLTNIL
-1695 HYTTQTFNNKENSW
+1695 HYTTQVFKQTYIDNNVE
-1709 PIVKHQ
+1709 KHNVWLNNT
-1715 YVLPQ
+1715 YTLVLPN
-1720 AIPGALENDNSG
+1720 ATPGKLETDKIENNPG
-1732 MAGLMSARDKA
+1732 RAGLMSARDKA

-1772 STYTLANIKHQS
+1772 SAYTLANIKHHS
-1784 NSITNIK
+1784 DLTSITQIK

-1802 TWKWTVNNQK
+1802 TWKWTVSNQK

-1819 AWGTTLPAVNTNSST
+1819 AWGTILPAVNTNSST
-1834 YTSPVLSGNESG
+1834 YTSPVLSGNGTG

-1872 AASSNGSRHL
+1872 AASSNGTRHL

-1917 GLNIG
+1917 GLNID
-1922 VMKTKTTKDITKRSW
+1922 VMKTKTTKDITGKSW
-1937 EIYYNSDSSHC
+1937 TINYTSDSSHC
-1948 FFMAYPAAFGNIATI
+1948 FFMAYPAEFGNISTI

-1982 YTNGAGYTQQYYV
+1982 YTNGAGYTQQYNV

>member
-1 MAVKPIGT
+1 MAVSTIKT
-9 TALTWG
+9 TQMTWG
-15 SLLGRGNREPIDATQ
+15 FLNSRLNREPIDAAS
-30 LNYSYTD
+30 LSNSYTD

-42 NQRTVS
+42 NQTS
-48 YQIGANNG
+48 STYELGKSNTG
-56 GSGNY
+56 GSSNF

-67 AVPYVNEDDKRKDSH
+67 SVPYVNKGHGKNEDGS
-82 YTVDAN
+82 
-88 GNKKLETI
+88 L
-96 DMKGPWYVSYKGT
+96 KGPWYVTYCGSDPNEGT
-109 DKGRG
+109 G
-114 TAKNKYG
+114 KYAFTG
-121 FVPDGNPNTYY
+121 HIDDPINAANTYY
-132 ADRIVLKQEMD
+132 ADRIVLKRELD
-143 YTLDNGFVRKTQL
+143 YALDKNTVSPLLL

-166 YDSYTKSKTYANGL
+166 YDSYTKSKEYRDENKEL
-180 ECPDGV
+180 PDGV

-203 VATGIFS
+203 VATGNFS
-210 HAEGGGTTA
+210 HSEGKQ
-219 SGNYSH
+219 NIV
-225 AEGDRTMSAG
+225 
-235 TSTHAEGTNT
+235 N
-245 SAYSIASHA
+245 
-254 EGGGTTASGNYSHAE
+254 
-269 GGGTTAS
+269 
-276 GEDSHAEG
+276 GE
-284 GGTTASGPYSHAE
+284 
-297 GNSTYANGDYSH
+297 
-309 AEGSRTMSAGTST
+309 
-322 HAEGTYTSAYS
+322 
-333 IASHAEGYGTNASG
+333 ASHAEGYGNTINAIHAHAEGHTNTISADDSHAEGQGNTISG
-347 DQSHAEGNTTKAT
+347 KYAHAEGYKNKVQSNAGHAEGNTTTVSAVNAHAEGNFT
-360 GANSHAEG
+360 YVHSNADNSHAEG
-368 NGTYANGENSHA
+368 N
-380 EGGGTLAYSI
+380 
-390 GSHAEGGGTTAS
+390 
-402 GPYSHAEGGGT
+402 
-413 IASGHYSHAEGGGTT
+413 
-428 ASGNQSHTEGYTTK
+428 
-442 ATGANSHAEG
+442 
-452 NSTKATGDQSHA
+452 
-464 EGGGTTASGNQS
+464 
-476 HAEGNATKATGANSH
+476 
-491 AEGIFTYVHST
+491 
-502 AENSHAEG
+502 
-510 TGSYT
+510 GSYT

-532 SHSGGEATAGGVNS
+532 SHSGAEATAGGVNS
-546 FAHGVKRT
+546 FAHGIKGT
-554 LASGANSIALVS
+554 LASGVNSIALVS
-566 GTASGSNSIAFTGTA
+566 GTASGDSSVAVKGTASGSNAIALTGTA
-581 SGNSSI
+581 SGNNSI
-587 SLDGTASGSNS
+587 SLDGTASGVNS
-598 VSIQGTAKSTDSIAI
+598 VSIQGTAKSTDSVAI
-613 GQGAIAETGQ
+613 GEGSIAETGQ
-623 GAMALI
+623 GAMGLI

-654 NASSASN
+654 NSSSASN

-674 INSAST
+674 VNSASL
-680 NKGNASGEN
+680 NKGNASAEN

-707 NGNASGEGSVAMNYS
+707 NGTASGEGSVAMNYG
-722 KATGKGSVAIGL
+722 KADGKGSVAIGL
-734 GTIASGEYSL
+734 GTVAKGEYSL
-744 SNGHETRAN
+744 AQGHESRAN
-753 NHDSHAEGYGTNA
+753 NNDSHAEGYGTNA
-766 SGDQSHAEGI
+766 SRDQSHTEGI

-800 AHAEGSYT
+800 SHAEGSYT

-830 TLFTIGNGTANDKRH
+830 TLFTIGNGTAEDNRH

-874 VDGNH
+874 VDGSH

-904 NGNTTNRL
+904 NGNTTNRF
-912 NGTSDTRIT
+912 NGTSDTRTT

-941 SYAYNNVFNKVNK
+941 SYAYNNVFNKVDK

-960 GEYLGTYVS
+960 GESLGTYVS

-1000 DISSDVSYVYG
+1000 DISSDVSYIYG
-1011 RRHTYIGQPVHGGTS
+1011 RRHTYIGQPVHSGTS

-1049 NNETVTGNS
+1049 NSENVTGNS
-1058 TTNVTGSTNLTTG
+1058 TINVTGSTNLTTG
-1071 SLNITS
+1071 YLNITS
-1077 GSTNLDLNKTHI
+1077 GVTNLDLNKTHI
-1089 HTTNELCIKSNTNT
+1089 HVTNELCIKSSTNT
-1103 YFKGATNTYLGK
+1103 YFKGVTNTYIGK
-1115 DQEGY
+1115 DKEGN
-1120 KGTNFYVSSSNTG
+1120 KGTNFYVTSTNTG

-1144 STKYD
+1144 STEYD

-1156 LTATGT
+1156 
-1162 LNEDITGVV
+1162 I
-1171 TTTNRNNCN
+1171 
-1180 IYTYGNSYTYVHGN
+1180 
-1194 ITDTAEGERLV
+1194 
-1205 VTKGSINIHN
+1205 
-1215 LNNSNTYTSGNTYQY
+1215 
-1230 TSGNKTDTVSGTITI
+1230 
-1245 NCNTINE
+1245 
-1252 NSTTSNKT
+1252 
-1260 TNTNNETVTGNS
+1260 
-1272 TTNVTG
+1272 
-1278 STNLTTGSLNITS
+1278 
-1291 GVTNLNLNKTHIHV
+1291 
-1305 TNDLCIKSSTN
+1305 
-1316 TYFKGATNTY
+1316 
-1326 VGKDQE
+1326 
-1332 GNKGTNFYVT
+1332 
-1342 SSTLGDLTSP
+1342 
-1352 SISLNASKK
+1352 
-1361 YDENIGNKSVIAKGT
+1361 IAKGS

-1389 RNNCNIYTYGNSY
+1389 RNNYNIYTYGNSY
-1402 TYIHGNI
+1402 TYVQGNI
-1409 TDTAE
+1409 TDTIE
-1414 GERLVVTKSN
+1414 GERLVVTKSH

-1454 GTRTNITNGNVST
+1454 GTRTNITDGKVSV
-1467 TNKANVSITTRGAH
+1467 TNKVDVNINTGGAH

-1505 RTEKITGEKITQV
+1505 RTEKITGEKIVQV

-1539 TYVETVHTYI
+1539 TYIETVHAYI
-1549 GDKTNTYI
+1549 GDKTNTVI
-1557 SGNYSV
+1557 NGNYSI
-1563 GLGQGIKIS
+1563 GLGQGIKVS
-1572 SYTNVSTGKY
+1572 SNTNVSTGKF

-1608 QGTTAGTNGVAYF
+1608 QGNTAGTNGVGYF

-1647 AVVTYNM
+1647 TVVTYNM
-1654 YRNSYTYLYKTVN
+1654 YRNSYTYLYKTIN

-1709 PIVKHQ
+1709 PTVKHQ

-1754 IAGIQISTG
+1754 IAGILISTG

-1772 STYTLANIKHQS
+1772 STTYTLANIKHQS
-1784 NSITNIK
+1784 NSITNLK

-1802 TWKWTVNNQK
+1802 TWKWTVSNQK

-1819 AWGTTLPAVNTNSST
+1819 AWGTTLPPVNTNSST
-1834 YTSPVLSGNESG
+1834 YTSPVLSGNGSG

-1872 AASSNGSRHL
+1872 AASSNGSKHL

-1917 GLNIG
+1917 GLNID
-1922 VMKTKTTKDITKRSW
+1922 VMKTKTTKDITGRSW
-1937 EIYYNSDSSHC
+1937 TINYTSDSSHC
-1948 FFMAYPAAFGNIATI
+1948 FFMAYPAEFGNISTI

-1970 ITSSFLKVGAVN
+1970 ITSSFIKVGAVN
-1982 YTNGAGYTQQYYV
+1982 YTNGAGYTQQYNV

>member
-114 TAKNKYG
+114 TAQNKYG

-210 HAEGGGTTA
+210 HAEGG
-219 SGNYSH
+219 S
-225 AEGDRTMSAG
+225 
-235 TSTHAEGTNT
+235 
-245 SAYSIASHA
+245 
-254 EGGGTTASGNYSHAE
+254 TTASGNYSHAE
-269 GGGTTAS
+269 GGGTQSIGDSSHAEGWYTQSIGGSSHAEGNFS
-276 GEDSHAEG
+276 YAGGNYSHAEG
-284 GGTTASGPYSHAE
+284 GSTKAIGDSSHAE
-297 GNSTYANGDYSH
+297 GVSTQSIGQSSH
-309 AEGSRTMSAGTST
+309 AEGTLSYAG
-322 HAEGTYTSAYS
+322 G
-333 IASHAEGYGTNASG
+333 IGSHAEGWSTKANG
-347 DQSHAEGNTTKAT
+347 DQSHAEGLGTKANGQSSHAEGGST
-360 GANSHAEG
+360 KANGDNSHAEG
-368 NGTYANGENSHA
+368 HS
-380 EGGGTLAYSI
+380 
-390 GSHAEGGGTTAS
+390 
-402 GPYSHAEGGGT
+402 
-413 IASGHYSHAEGGGTT
+413 
-428 ASGNQSHTEGYTTK
+428 
-442 ATGANSHAEG
+442 
-452 NSTKATGDQSHA
+452 
-464 EGGGTTASGNQS
+464 TTASGNQS
-476 HAEGNATKATGANSH
+476 HAEGGDTTASGDYSH
-491 AEGIFTYVHST
+491 AEGYGTT
-502 AENSHAEG
+502 ASGDYSHAEG

-523 NSSYANGKN
+523 NSSYANGNN
-532 SHSGGEATAGGVNS
+532 SHSSGEATAGGVNS
-546 FAHGVKRT
+546 FAHGVKGT
-554 LASGANSIALVS
+554 LASGVNSIALVS
-566 GTASGSNSIAFTGTA
+566 GTASGSNSIAIKGTASGSNSIAFTGTA
-581 SGNSSI
+581 SGENSI

-598 VSIQGTAKSTDSIAI
+598 VSIQGTAKSTDSVAI
-613 GQGAIAETGQ
+613 GQGAIAETNQ

-654 NASSASN
+654 NASSATN

-674 INSAST
+674 INSTST
-680 NKGNASGEN
+680 NKGTASGEN

-696 TATGVNSAALN
+696 TATGGNSAALN

-744 SNGHETRAN
+744 SQGHETRAN

-766 SGDQSHAEGI
+766 SGDQSHTEGI

-830 TLFTIGNGTANDKRH
+830 TLFTIGNGTANNKRH

-874 VDGNH
+874 VDGSH

-891 GTTGK
+891 GTASK

-904 NGNTTNRL
+904 NGNTTNRF
-912 NGTSDTRIT
+912 NGTSDTRTT

-926 GYGSTFISSVTGFKS
+926 GYGSTFISTTKGAKYIY
-941 SYAYNNVFNKVNK
+941 SY
-954 SSYNYI
+954 S
-960 GEYLGTYVS
+960 T
-969 KSISERSDTNVYL
+969 
-982 SAPKI
+982 
-987 CIHGDT
+987 
-993 ATDGTYV
+993 
-1000 DISSDVSYVYG
+1000 
-1011 RRHTYIGQPVHGGTS
+1011 TYIHS
-1026 VTTTI
+1026 N
-1031 KGNTINENST
+1031 GNV
-1041 TSNKTTNT
+1041 TNT
-1049 NNETVTGNS
+1049 T
-1058 TTNVTGSTNLTTG
+1058 
-1071 SLNITS
+1071 
-1077 GSTNLDLNKTHI
+1077 
-1089 HTTNELCIKSNTNT
+1089 
-1103 YFKGATNTYLGK
+1103 A
-1115 DQEGY
+1115 
-1120 KGTNFYVSSSNTG
+1120 GTRT
-1133 DLTSPNISLNA
+1133 
-1144 STKYD
+1144 
-1149 ENVGNKS
+1149 
-1156 LTATGT
+1156 
-1162 LNEDITGVV
+1162 
-1171 TTTNRNNCN
+1171 
-1180 IYTYGNSYTYVHGN
+1180 N
-1194 ITDTAEGERLV
+1194 ITDGYVSETNKA
-1205 VTKGSINIHN
+1205 SIG
-1215 LNNSNTYTSGNTYQY
+1215 TYTTGTSYQY
-1230 TSGNKTDTVSGTITI
+1230 TSG
-1245 NCNTINE
+1245 
-1252 NSTTSNKT
+1252 
-1260 TNTNNETVTGNS
+1260 
-1272 TTNVTG
+1272 
-1278 STNLTTGSLNITS
+1278 
-1291 GVTNLNLNKTHIHV
+1291 
-1305 TNDLCIKSSTN
+1305 
-1316 TYFKGATNTY
+1316 
-1326 VGKDQE
+1326 
-1332 GNKGTNFYVT
+1332 
-1342 SSTLGDLTSP
+1342 
-1352 SISLNASKK
+1352 
-1361 YDENIGNKSVIAKGT
+1361 
-1376 LTEDITGIVTTTN
+1376 
-1389 RNNCNIYTYGNSY
+1389 
-1402 TYIHGNI
+1402 
-1409 TDTAE
+1409 
-1414 GERLVVTKSN
+1414 
-1424 VNVHNLSNSTT
+1424 
-1435 STSGNTYQYTS
+1435 
-1446 SNKTDAVG
+1446 NKTDAVG
-1454 GTRTNITNGNVST
+1454 GTRTNITVGNV
-1467 TNKANVSITTRGAH
+1467 NVTTRGAH

-1493 GKHDSLIVNSGG
+1493 GKHDSLIVSSGG

-1539 TYVETVHTYI
+1539 TYIEAVHTYI

-1572 SYTNVSTGKY
+1572 SYTNVSAGKY

-1632 DPGQYPNN
+1632 DPSQYPNN

-1995 YRSGVGAAGMSITI
+1995 YRSGVGSAGMSITI

>member
-48 YQIGANNG
+48 YQIGTNNG

-67 AVPYVNEDDKRKDSH
+67 SVPYVNEDDKRKDSH
-82 YTVDAN
+82 YTVDAS

-114 TAKNKYG
+114 TAQNKYG

-166 YDSYTKSKTYANGL
+166 YDSYIMSRKYADGL
-180 ECPDGV
+180 ECPDGT

-203 VATGIFS
+203 VATGVFSHAEGEHTKASGDSS
-210 HAEGGGTTA
+210 HAEGGGTKAIGFVSHAEGWFTTA
-219 SGNYSH
+219 SGDYSH
-225 AEGDRTMSAG
+225 AEGL
-235 TSTHAEGTNT
+235 
-245 SAYSIASHA
+245 
-254 EGGGTTASGNYSHAE
+254 GTTASGSYSHAE
-269 GGGTTAS
+269 GGGTIVS
-276 GEDSHAEG
+276 SV
-284 GGTTASGPYSHAE
+284 YSHAE
-297 GNSTYANGDYSH
+297 GNSTY
-309 AEGSRTMSAGTST
+309 
-322 HAEGTYTSAYS
+322 
-333 IASHAEGYGTNASG
+333 
-347 DQSHAEGNTTKAT
+347 
-360 GANSHAEG
+360 
-368 NGTYANGENSHA
+368 
-380 EGGGTLAYSI
+380 
-390 GSHAEGGGTTAS
+390 
-402 GPYSHAEGGGT
+402 
-413 IASGHYSHAEGGGTT
+413 
-428 ASGNQSHTEGYTTK
+428 
-442 ATGANSHAEG
+442 
-452 NSTKATGDQSHA
+452 
-464 EGGGTTASGNQS
+464 
-476 HAEGNATKATGANSH
+476 
-491 AEGIFTYVHST
+491 VHST
-502 AENSHAEG
+502 AESSHAEG

-546 FAHGVKRT
+546 FAHGVKGT
-554 LASGANSIALVS
+554 LASGVNSIALVS
-566 GTASGSNSIAFTGTA
+566 GTASGSNAIAFTGTA

-613 GQGAIAETGQ
+613 GQGSVAETGQ

-674 INSAST
+674 VNSASL
-680 NKGNASGEN
+680 NKGNASAEN

-734 GTIASGEYSL
+734 GTVAKGEYSL
-744 SNGHETRAN
+744 AQGHETRAN

-766 SGDQSHAEGI
+766 SRDQSHTEGI

-830 TLFTIGNGTANDKRH
+830 TLFTIGNGTANDNRH

-852 NGDINIEGP
+852 NGDINVEGP

-874 VDGNH
+874 VDGSH

-904 NGNTTNRL
+904 NGNTTNRF

-941 SYAYNNVFNKVNK
+941 SYAYNNVFNKINK

-960 GEYLGTYVS
+960 VESLGTYVS

-1031 KGNTINENST
+1031 KGNTISENST

-1058 TTNVTGSTNLTTG
+1058 T
-1071 SLNITS
+1071 I
-1077 GSTNLDLNKTHI
+1077 
-1089 HTTNELCIKSNTNT
+1089 
-1103 YFKGATNTYLGK
+1103 
-1115 DQEGY
+1115 
-1120 KGTNFYVSSSNTG
+1120 
-1133 DLTSPNISLNA
+1133 
-1144 STKYD
+1144 
-1149 ENVGNKS
+1149 
-1156 LTATGT
+1156 
-1162 LNEDITGVV
+1162 
-1171 TTTNRNNCN
+1171 
-1180 IYTYGNSYTYVHGN
+1180 
-1194 ITDTAEGERLV
+1194 
-1205 VTKGSINIHN
+1205 
-1215 LNNSNTYTSGNTYQY
+1215 
-1230 TSGNKTDTVSGTITI
+1230 
-1245 NCNTINE
+1245 
-1252 NSTTSNKT
+1252 
-1260 TNTNNETVTGNS
+1260 
-1272 TTNVTG
+1272 NVTG

-1291 GVTNLNLNKTHIHV
+1291 GVTNLDLNETHIHV

-1326 VGKDQE
+1326 VGKDKE

-1342 SSTLGDLTSP
+1342 STATGDLTSP
-1352 SISLNASKK
+1352 NISLNASTK
-1361 YDENIGNKSVIAKGT
+1361 YDENIGNKSVTATGT

-1389 RNNCNIYTYGNSY
+1389 HNNYNIYTYGNSY
-1402 TYIHGNI
+1402 TYVHGNI
-1409 TDTAE
+1409 TDTVE
-1414 GERLVVTKSN
+1414 GERLVVTKSSIN
-1424 VNVHNLSNSTT
+1424 IHNLSNSTT

-1454 GTRTNITNGNVST
+1454 GTRTNITDGNVST
-1467 TNKANVSITTRGAH
+1467 TNKANVNITTRGAH

-1493 GKHDSLIVNSGG
+1493 GKHDSLTVSSGG

-1539 TYVETVHTYI
+1539 SYIETVHAYI

-1557 SGNYSV
+1557 AGNYSV
-1563 GLGQGIKIS
+1563 GLGQGIKVS
-1572 SYTNVSTGKY
+1572 SSTNTTIGKH

-1608 QGTTAGTNGVAYF
+1608 QGNTTGTNGVGYF
-1621 SNNTYVYGNTY
+1621 SNNTYVYGNTF

-1654 YRNSYTYLYKTVN
+1654 YRNSYTYLYNTMD
-1667 DKFNTFG
+1667 DKFVTFG
-1674 TGTYFTKSIDPF
+1674 TGTYFTYSIDGL
-1686 TYTPVSYTL
+1686 TYTPTTNVFHWKTQIFDKDNNNWPKQSYSFTF
-1695 HYTTQTFNNKENSW
+1695 TQANHTN
-1709 PIVKHQ
+1709 
-1715 YVLPQ
+1715 
-1720 AIPGALENDNSG
+1720 
-1732 MAGLMSARDKA
+1732 AGVMSAEDKR
-1743 RLDSIW
+1743 RLDSIKGFTYDNGNTH
-1749 EGDKQ
+1749 EYNFNENHTKGDNLHSFHINTDGTIGYTGWTQGFKYTNNASTVTLSYTHYTGNDSSINIPVLNNGNTINQ
-1754 IAGIQISTG
+1754 GSANASKAGIVTADQYNKIVSRLTYLEKWCM
-1763 SWQVFKNDG
+1763 WQSGLPNNK
-1772 STYTLANIKHQS
+1772 STYI
-1784 NSITNIK
+1784 
-1791 VEYGFK
+1791 
-1797 VKWSG
+1797 WSG
-1802 TWKWTVNNQK
+1802 TLAQFNSLTSKPEN
-1812 NAEECKG
+1812 
-1819 AWGTTLPAVNTNSST
+1819 TTF
-1834 YTSPVLSGNESG
+1834 
-1846 NWSQIC
+1846 
-1852 YETIYAAKRGLI
+1852 I
-1864 ISGYPDDY
+1864 IS
-1872 AASSNGSRHL
+1872 N
-1882 GSIVPASGKDNRS
+1882 
-1895 CSVSWATYRLLF
+1895 
-1907 YGMCTQAEAD
+1907 
-1917 GLNIG
+1917 
-1922 VMKTKTTKDITKRSW
+1922 
-1937 EIYYNSDSSHC
+1937 
-1948 FFMAYPAAFGNIATI
+1948 
-1963 KKNGVEI
+1963 
-1970 ITSSFLKVGAVN
+1970 
-1982 YTNGAGYTQQYYV
+1982 
-1995 YRSGVGAAGMSITI
+1995 
-2009 S
+2009 